1 MKYERKRRGS
11 EIERELEPPSP
22 RVRLLFLVVLSL
34 LSLLL
39 LLYTYIFTRESVI
52 KTRESTKPLITNKR
66 EREREKSGIKQ
77 HPAIMSSTTRPSPPP
92 PTPLPNG
99 GSNTAQQQQQQQQ
112 NQDPFSSET
121 FDPVDFINSIFPDAN
136 AISDGESLQKLEH
149 KLLSTTKQ
157 MDQDVRRSIRDRSIA
172 GQRVLN
178 DLELAEK
185 AAEQLKV
192 KMVELEA
199 DCQMAHERSREISR
213 DVGKLDACKKRL
225 QKAITSLRRL
235 SMFVSATSQLE
246 TMCHRRNYREAAH
259 LLEAVGQLSA
269 HFSKYADVPKIQR
282 LRTKYEEIANGLKAA
297 VFEDFATLWQPTILM
312 NDPNAFRTL
321 SDACLVV
328 DALEP
333 RVREDVVG
341 RLTSKELAEYAA
353 SFSSERNNVESIDRR
368 CNWIAKRVR
377 EKSTAWGVFPE
388 RWAVARLF
396 AASLCKMT
404 RAFVTEAL
412 DNKREMMRVGY
423 NSGNINSGSVDD
435 VNASSQQNS
444 DDAQLLLM
452 ALRTTLEFEAELDE
466 TFGNGAA
473 SSSAVTA
480 ANNDTHEEEST
491 SLDGETASA
500 VRERAE
506 RERKQRELNANNRGR
521 MMPMD
526 SAASAAMNITF
537 RGAISGAFEGH
548 LQSYVDLE
556 KRQML
561 DGIERGT
568 KNETWGSADYEAG
581 GEGASEN
588 ASSTPE
594 NMGPTNTKND
604 KILIS
609 SGDMFMNIKKVFKR
623 CANLARGQ
631 TLFDM
636 FLAFQAVLETY
647 AFKLDERAERA
658 ASAIANP
665 RTSEQVKMNEIK
677 ILVLIVNTAE
687 YCAETISPLSE
698 STRRALDP
706 SFREKIDGSSSEDAF
721 QSCIAK
727 TLNTLVRSV
736 TLKTGI
742 ATEVLRVNWGTIET
756 VGDHSKFVETCAT
769 TFLNASKIVRANA
782 SSDNHFRF
790 FCEKLAA
797 SVSRELRATLLRVK
811 KFSMV
816 GCQQALLDANAIKSQ
831 LLEIPVVLGGGG
843 GGSSS
848 SSNNANTNFARSFR
862 RTVEREFARID
873 AVLKCVLNPE
883 DSIAESLRAMDP
895 KATRSEFARICE
907 ARGMRKADISR
918 YLEQFDRLGTT
929 EGDDAFDESTGAP
942 AGAGPEE
949 RDARRRQRSN
959 SNLKN
964 LMQKMSADM
973 SGMFVKK

>member
-1 MKYERKRRGS
+1 
-11 EIERELEPPSP
+11 
-22 RVRLLFLVVLSL
+22 
-34 LSLLL
+34 
-39 LLYTYIFTRESVI
+39 
-52 KTRESTKPLITNKR
+52 
-66 EREREKSGIKQ
+66 
-77 HPAIMSSTTRPSPPP
+77 MSAQ
-92 PTPLPNG
+92 L
-99 GSNTAQQQQQQQQ
+99 QQQSQQGGQGGRDG
-112 NQDPFSSET
+112 DPFSSES
-121 FDPVDFINSIFPDAN
+121 FDPIDFINSIFPDLERSNSSIHEFNINTNNGGKSSTVTNTNGFALL
-136 AISDGESLQKLEH
+136 EQKL
-149 KLLSTTKQ
+149 SATSRQ
-157 MDQDVRRSIRDRSIA
+157 MDREVRKSIRDRSMCGERVA
-172 GQRVLN
+172 GDVA
-178 DLELAEK
+178 LAEK
-185 AAEQLKV
+185 AAEQLKM
-192 KMVELEA
+192 KLYQLSR
-199 DCQMAHERSREISR
+199 DCESAYERSRDISR
-213 DVGKLDACKKRL
+213 EVGKLDACKKRL

-259 LLEAVGQLSA
+259 LLEAVGQLSQ
-269 HFSKYADVPKIQR
+269 HFAEYGDVPKIQR
-282 LRTKYEEIANGLKAA
+282 LRAKYEEIANGLKTA

-353 SFSSERNNVESIDRR
+353 SFASERNNVESVDRR

-412 DNKREMMRVGY
+412 DNKKEMMRAEY
-423 NSGNINSGSVDD
+423 GNNNNIITSGSVDD
-435 VNASSQQNS
+435 VNALSQQNS
-444 DDAQLLLM
+444 ADAQVLLM
-452 ALRTTLEFEAELDE
+452 ALRRTLEFEAELDE
-466 TFGNGAA
+466 TFGNGEKR
-473 SSSAVTA
+473 SSSSSSTSSDATNAKSVSLQ
-480 ANNDTHEEEST
+480 EGET

-506 RERKQRELNANNRGR
+506 RERKQRDLNANNRGR

-568 KNETWGSADYEAG
+568 KTETWGSADYEAG
-581 GEGASEN
+581 GGGGDGAQAGTGASDSGAPSGSKNTSSSN
-588 ASSTPE
+588 A
-594 NMGPTNTKND
+594 GPTNTTNKSD

-636 FLAFQAVLETY
+636 FIAFQAVLETY
-647 AFKLDERAERA
+647 AFKLNERAERA
-658 ASAIANP
+658 ASAITNP
-665 RTSEQVKMNEIK
+665 RNSEQVKMNEIK
-677 ILVLIVNTAE
+677 VLVLIVNTAE
-687 YCAETISPLSE
+687 YCAETILPLAE

-736 TLKTGI
+736 TLKTGVS
-742 ATEVLRVNWGTIET
+742 TEVLRVNWGTIET

-769 TFLNASKIVRANA
+769 TFLNASKIVRTNA
-782 SSDNHFRF
+782 SSENHFRF

-831 LLEIPVVLGGGG
+831 LLEIPLVVSGGS

-848 SSNNANTNFARSFR
+848 ASSSNATNSARSFR
-862 RTVEREFARID
+862 RTVEREFSRID

-895 KATRSEFARICE
+895 KATRSEFTRICE
-907 ARGMRKADISR
+907 ARGMRKADIAR
-918 YLEQFDRLGTT
+918 FVEQFDRLGTT
-929 EGDDAFDESTGAP
+929 DGDDTFDEAISV
-942 AGAGPEE
+942 AGAAMAGNSGNDRE
-949 RDARRRQRSN
+949 RDLRQRSN

-973 SGMFVKK
+973 SGMFTVKK

>member
-1 MKYERKRRGS
+1 MS
-11 EIERELEPPSP
+11 SAQPHHH
-22 RVRLLFLVVLSL
+22 
-34 LSLLL
+34 
-39 LLYTYIFTRESVI
+39 
-52 KTRESTKPLITNKR
+52 R
-66 EREREKSGIKQ
+66 ER
-77 HPAIMSSTTRPSPPP
+77 
-92 PTPLPNG
+92 G
-99 GSNTAQQQQQQQQ
+99 GRDGGG
-112 NQDPFSSET
+112 DPFSSES
-121 FDPVDFINSIFPDAN
+121 FDPIDFINAIFPSSSCESSSSGASLSARDAFNDAN
-136 AISDGESLQKLEH
+136 MHDTNTENTGGGKSSSNRTNTNDAFALLEQKLRRA
-149 KLLSTTKQ
+149 SRQ
-157 MDQDVRRSIRDRSIA
+157 MDKDVRKSIRDRSIA
-172 GQRVLN
+172 GERVAS
-178 DLELAEK
+178 DVALAEC
-185 AAEQLKV
+185 AAEQLRV
-192 KMVELEA
+192 KMVQLSL
-199 DCQMAHERSREISR
+199 DCERAYERSRDISR

-259 LLEAVGQLSA
+259 LLEAVGQLSQ
-269 HFSKYADVPKIQR
+269 HFAEYGDVPKIQR
-282 LRTKYEEIANGLKAA
+282 LRAKYEEIASGLKTA

-353 SFSSERNNVESIDRR
+353 SFASERNNVESVDRR

-412 DNKREMMRVGY
+412 DNKKEMMRAEYG
-423 NSGNINSGSVDD
+423 NNNINTINGSVDD
-435 VNASSQQNS
+435 VNALSQQNS
-444 DDAQLLLM
+444 DDAQVLLM
-452 ALRTTLEFEAELDE
+452 ALRRTLEFEAELDE
-466 TFGNGAA
+466 TFGNGEKR
-473 SSSAVTA
+473 SSSSSSTSSDATNAKGVSLQ
-480 ANNDTHEEEST
+480 EGET

-506 RERKQRELNANNRGR
+506 RERKQRDLNANNRGR

-568 KNETWGSADYEAG
+568 KTETWGSADYEAG
-581 GEGASEN
+581 GGGGDGAQAGTGASDSGAPSGSKSTSSSN
-588 ASSTPE
+588 A
-594 NMGPTNTKND
+594 GPTSTTNKSD

-636 FLAFQAVLETY
+636 FIAFQAVLETY
-647 AFKLDERAERA
+647 AFKLNERAERA

-665 RTSEQVKMNEIK
+665 RNSEQVKMNEIK
-677 ILVLIVNTAE
+677 VLVLIVNTAE
-687 YCAETISPLSE
+687 YCAETILPLAE

-736 TLKTGI
+736 TLKTGVS
-742 ATEVLRVNWGTIET
+742 TEVLRVNWGTIET

-782 SSDNHFRF
+782 SSENHFRF

-831 LLEIPVVLGGGG
+831 LLEIPLVVSGGG

-848 SSNNANTNFARSFR
+848 ASSSTNATNYARSFR
-862 RTVEREFARID
+862 RTVEREFSRID

-895 KATRSEFARICE
+895 KATRSEFTRICE
-907 ARGMRKADISR
+907 ARGMRKADIAR
-918 YLEQFDRLGTT
+918 FVEQFDRLGTT
-929 EGDDAFDESTGAP
+929 DGDDTFDEVSV
-942 AGAGPEE
+942 AGAAMAGNSGNDRE
-949 RDARRRQRSN
+949 RDLRQRSN

-973 SGMFVKK
+973 SGMFTVKK

>member
-1 MKYERKRRGS
+1 MSFAQSHQQQERG
-11 EIERELEPPSP
+11 
-22 RVRLLFLVVLSL
+22 
-34 LSLLL
+34 
-39 LLYTYIFTRESVI
+39 
-52 KTRESTKPLITNKR
+52 
-66 EREREKSGIKQ
+66 GQ
-77 HPAIMSSTTRPSPPP
+77 GGQ
-92 PTPLPNG
+92 NG
-99 GSNTAQQQQQQQQ
+99 G
-112 NQDPFSSET
+112 DPFSSES
-121 FDPVDFINSIFPDAN
+121 FDPIDFINSIFPSSSCESSSGASLSAHDAFN
-136 AISDGESLQKLEH
+136 ANIHDTNTDTGGGKSSSNLTNTNAFALLEQKLRRA
-149 KLLSTTKQ
+149 SRQ
-157 MDQDVRRSIRDRSIA
+157 MDKDVRKSIRDRSIA
-172 GQRVLN
+172 GERVAS
-178 DLELAEK
+178 DVALAEN
-185 AAEQLKV
+185 AAEQLNV
-192 KMVELEA
+192 KMLQLSL
-199 DCQMAHERSREISR
+199 DCERAYERSRDISR

-259 LLEAVGQLSA
+259 LLEAVGQLSQ
-269 HFSKYADVPKIQR
+269 HFAEYGDVPKIQR
-282 LRTKYEEIANGLKAA
+282 LRAKYEEIANGLKTA

-353 SFSSERNNVESIDRR
+353 SFASERNNVESVDRR

-377 EKSTAWGVFPE
+377 EKSTAWEVFPE

-412 DNKREMMRVGY
+412 DNKKEMMRAEY
-423 NSGNINSGSVDD
+423 GNNNNNTINGSVDD
-435 VNASSQQNS
+435 VNALSQQNS
-444 DDAQLLLM
+444 DDAQVLLM
-452 ALRTTLEFEAELDE
+452 ALRRTLEFEAELDE
-466 TFGNGAA
+466 TFGNGEKR
-473 SSSAVTA
+473 SSSSS
-480 ANNDTHEEEST
+480 ST
-491 SLDGETASA
+491 SSDATNAKGETASA

-506 RERKQRELNANNRGR
+506 RERKQRDLNANNRGR

-568 KNETWGSADYEAG
+568 KTETWGSADYEAG
-581 GEGASEN
+581 GGGGDGAQAGTGASDSG
-588 ASSTPE
+588 APSGSKSTSSS
-594 NMGPTNTKND
+594 NVGPTSTTNKSD

-636 FLAFQAVLETY
+636 FIAFQAVLETY
-647 AFKLDERAERA
+647 AFKLNERAERA

-665 RTSEQVKMNEIK
+665 RNSEQFKMNEIK
-677 ILVLIVNTAE
+677 VLVLIVNTAE
-687 YCAETISPLSE
+687 YCAETILPLAE

-736 TLKTGI
+736 TLKTGVS
-742 ATEVLRVNWGTIET
+742 TEVLRVNWGTIET

-782 SSDNHFRF
+782 SAENHFRF

-831 LLEIPVVLGGGG
+831 LLEIPLVVSGGGG

-848 SSNNANTNFARSFR
+848 ASSSANATNYARSFR
-862 RTVEREFARID
+862 RTVEREFSRID

-895 KATRSEFARICE
+895 KATRSEFTRICE
-907 ARGMRKADISR
+907 ARGMRKADIAR
-918 YLEQFDRLGTT
+918 FVEQFDRLGTT
-929 EGDDAFDESTGAP
+929 DGDDTFDEVSV
-942 AGAGPEE
+942 AGAAMAGNSGNDRE
-949 RDARRRQRSN
+949 RDLRQRSN

-973 SGMFVKK
+973 SGMFTVKK

>member
-1 MKYERKRRGS
+1 M
-11 EIERELEPPSP
+11 REQQRAS
-22 RVRLLFLVVLSL
+22 LSAHDA
-34 LSLLL
+34 
-39 LLYTYIFTRESVI
+39 F
-52 KTRESTKPLITNKR
+52 N
-66 EREREKSGIKQ
+66 
-77 HPAIMSSTTRPSPPP
+77 
-92 PTPLPNG
+92 
-99 GSNTAQQQQQQQQ
+99 
-112 NQDPFSSET
+112 
-121 FDPVDFINSIFPDAN
+121 DAN
-136 AISDGESLQKLEH
+136 MHDTNTEHRWGKIIIESYEHEDDAFALLEQKLRRA
-149 KLLSTTKQ
+149 SRQ
-157 MDQDVRRSIRDRSIA
+157 MDKDVRKSIRDRSIA
-172 GQRVLN
+172 GERVAS
-178 DLELAEK
+178 DVALAEC
-185 AAEQLKV
+185 AAEQLRV
-192 KMVELEA
+192 KMVQLSL
-199 DCQMAHERSREISR
+199 DCERAHERSRDISR

-259 LLEAVGQLSA
+259 LLEAVGQLSQ
-269 HFSKYADVPKIQR
+269 HFAEYGDVPKIQR
-282 LRTKYEEIANGLKAA
+282 LRAKYEEIASGLKTA

-353 SFSSERNNVESIDRR
+353 SFASERNNVESVDRR

-412 DNKREMMRVGY
+412 DNKKEMMRAEYG
-423 NSGNINSGSVDD
+423 NNNINTINGSVDD
-435 VNASSQQNS
+435 VNALSQQNS
-444 DDAQLLLM
+444 DDAQVLLM
-452 ALRTTLEFEAELDE
+452 ALRRTLEFEAELDE
-466 TFGNGAA
+466 TFGNGEKR
-473 SSSAVTA
+473 SSSSSSTSSDATNAKGVSLQ
-480 ANNDTHEEEST
+480 EGET

-506 RERKQRELNANNRGR
+506 RERKQRDLNANNRGR

-568 KNETWGSADYEAG
+568 KTETWGSADYEAG
-581 GEGASEN
+581 GGGGDGAQAGTGASDSGAPSGSKSTSSSN
-588 ASSTPE
+588 A
-594 NMGPTNTKND
+594 GPTSTTNKSD

-636 FLAFQAVLETY
+636 FIAFQAVLETY
-647 AFKLDERAERA
+647 AFKLNERAERA

-665 RTSEQVKMNEIK
+665 RNSEQVKMNEIK
-677 ILVLIVNTAE
+677 VLVLIVNTAE
-687 YCAETISPLSE
+687 YCAETILPLAE

-736 TLKTGI
+736 TLKTGVS
-742 ATEVLRVNWGTIET
+742 TEVLRVNWGTIET

-782 SSDNHFRF
+782 SSENHFRF

-831 LLEIPVVLGGGG
+831 LLEIPLVVSGGG

-848 SSNNANTNFARSFR
+848 ASSSTNATNYARSFR
-862 RTVEREFARID
+862 RTVEREFSRID

-895 KATRSEFARICE
+895 KATRSEFTRICE
-907 ARGMRKADISR
+907 ARGMRKADIAR
-918 YLEQFDRLGTT
+918 FVEQFDRLGTT
-929 EGDDAFDESTGAP
+929 DGDDTFDEVSV
-942 AGAGPEE
+942 AGAAMAGNSGNDRE
-949 RDARRRQRSN
+949 RDLRQRSN

-973 SGMFVKK
+973 SGMFTVKK

>member
-1 MKYERKRRGS
+1 
-11 EIERELEPPSP
+11 
-22 RVRLLFLVVLSL
+22 
-34 LSLLL
+34 
-39 LLYTYIFTRESVI
+39 
-52 KTRESTKPLITNKR
+52 
-66 EREREKSGIKQ
+66 
-77 HPAIMSSTTRPSPPP
+77 
-92 PTPLPNG
+92 
-99 GSNTAQQQQQQQQ
+99 
-112 NQDPFSSET
+112 
-121 FDPVDFINSIFPDAN
+121 
-136 AISDGESLQKLEH
+136 
-149 KLLSTTKQ
+149 
-157 MDQDVRRSIRDRSIA
+157 MDKDVRKSIRDRSIA
-172 GQRVLN
+172 GERVAN
-178 DLELAEK
+178 DVALAEN
-185 AAEQLKV
+185 AAEQLHM
-192 KMVELEA
+192 KMLQLSL
-199 DCQMAHERSREISR
+199 DCERAYERSRDISR

-259 LLEAVGQLSA
+259 LLEAVGQLSQ
-269 HFSKYADVPKIQR
+269 HFAEYGDVPKIQR
-282 LRTKYEEIANGLKAA
+282 LRAKYEEIATGLKTA

-353 SFSSERNNVESIDRR
+353 SFASERNNVESVDRR

-412 DNKREMMRVGY
+412 DNKKEMMRAEYG
-423 NSGNINSGSVDD
+423 NNNINTINGSVDD
-435 VNASSQQNS
+435 VNALSQQNS
-444 DDAQLLLM
+444 DDAQVLLM
-452 ALRTTLEFEAELDE
+452 ALRRTLEFEAELDE
-466 TFGNGAA
+466 TFGNGEKR
-473 SSSAVTA
+473 SSSSSSTSSDATNAKGVSLQ
-480 ANNDTHEEEST
+480 EGET

-506 RERKQRELNANNRGR
+506 RERKQRDLNANNRGR

-568 KNETWGSADYEAG
+568 KTETWGSADYEAG
-581 GEGASEN
+581 GGGGDGAQAGTGASDSGAPSGSKSTSSSN
-588 ASSTPE
+588 A
-594 NMGPTNTKND
+594 GPTSTTNKSD

-636 FLAFQAVLETY
+636 FIAFQAVLETY
-647 AFKLDERAERA
+647 AFKLNERAERA

-665 RTSEQVKMNEIK
+665 RNSEQVKMNEIK
-677 ILVLIVNTAE
+677 VLVLIVNTAE
-687 YCAETISPLSE
+687 YCAETILPLAE

-736 TLKTGI
+736 TLKTGVS
-742 ATEVLRVNWGTIET
+742 TEVLRVNWGTIET

-782 SSDNHFRF
+782 SSENHFRF

-831 LLEIPVVLGGGG
+831 LLEIPLVVSGGG

-848 SSNNANTNFARSFR
+848 ASSSTNATNYARSFR
-862 RTVEREFARID
+862 RTVEREFSRID

-895 KATRSEFARICE
+895 KATRSEFTRICE
-907 ARGMRKADISR
+907 ARGMRKADIAR
-918 YLEQFDRLGTT
+918 FVEQFDRLGTT
-929 EGDDAFDESTGAP
+929 DGDDTFDEVSV
-942 AGAGPEE
+942 AGAAMAGNSGNDRE
-949 RDARRRQRSN
+949 RDLRQRSN

-973 SGMFVKK
+973 SGMFTVKK

>member
-1 MKYERKRRGS
+1 MS
-11 EIERELEPPSP
+11 AQSHQQ
-22 RVRLLFLVVLSL
+22 
-34 LSLLL
+34 
-39 LLYTYIFTRESVI
+39 
-52 KTRESTKPLITNKR
+52 R
-66 EREREKSGIKQ
+66 ERGGQ
-77 HPAIMSSTTRPSPPP
+77 GGQ
-92 PTPLPNG
+92 NG
-99 GSNTAQQQQQQQQ
+99 G
-112 NQDPFSSET
+112 DPFSSES
-121 FDPVDFINSIFPDAN
+121 FDPIDFINSIFPSHESSTSSSVHEFSAN
-136 AISDGESLQKLEH
+136 INDNHINNTGGKSSNRTNTNGFALLEQKLRH
-149 KLLSTTKQ
+149 TSKQ
-157 MDQDVRRSIRDRSIA
+157 MDRDVRKSIRDRSIA
-172 GQRVLN
+172 GERVAN
-178 DLELAEK
+178 DVAVAEN
-185 AAEQLKV
+185 AAEQLNM
-192 KMVELEA
+192 KMVQLSL
-199 DCQMAHERSREISR
+199 DCEHAYERSRDISR

-259 LLEAVGQLSA
+259 LLEAVGQLSQ
-269 HFSKYADVPKIQR
+269 HFAEYGDVPKIQR
-282 LRTKYEEIANGLKAA
+282 LRAKYEEIASGLKTA

-353 SFSSERNNVESIDRR
+353 SFASERNNVESVDRR

-412 DNKREMMRVGY
+412 DNKKEMMRAEYG
-423 NSGNINSGSVDD
+423 NNNINTINGSVDD
-435 VNASSQQNS
+435 VNALSQQNS
-444 DDAQLLLM
+444 DDAQVLLM
-452 ALRTTLEFEAELDE
+452 ALRRTLEFEAELDE
-466 TFGNGAA
+466 TFGNGEKR
-473 SSSAVTA
+473 SSSSSSTSSDATNAKGVSLQ
-480 ANNDTHEEEST
+480 EGET

-506 RERKQRELNANNRGR
+506 RERKQRDLNANNRGR

-568 KNETWGSADYEAG
+568 KTETWGSADYEAG
-581 GEGASEN
+581 GGGGDGAQAGTGASDSGAPSGSKSTSSSN
-588 ASSTPE
+588 A
-594 NMGPTNTKND
+594 GPTSTTNKSD

-636 FLAFQAVLETY
+636 FIAFQAVLETY
-647 AFKLDERAERA
+647 AFKLNERAERA

-665 RTSEQVKMNEIK
+665 RNSEQVKMNEIK
-677 ILVLIVNTAE
+677 VLVLIVNTAE
-687 YCAETISPLSE
+687 YCAETILPLAE

-736 TLKTGI
+736 TLKTGVS
-742 ATEVLRVNWGTIET
+742 TEVLRVNWGTIET

-782 SSDNHFRF
+782 SSENHFRF

-831 LLEIPVVLGGGG
+831 LLEIPLVVSGGG

-848 SSNNANTNFARSFR
+848 ASSSTNATNYARSFR
-862 RTVEREFARID
+862 RTVEREFSRID

-895 KATRSEFARICE
+895 KATRSEFTRICE
-907 ARGMRKADISR
+907 ARGMRKADIAR
-918 YLEQFDRLGTT
+918 FVEQFDRLGTT
-929 EGDDAFDESTGAP
+929 DGDDTFDEVSV
-942 AGAGPEE
+942 AGAAMAGNSGNDRE
-949 RDARRRQRSN
+949 RDLRQRSN

-973 SGMFVKK
+973 SGMFTVKK

>member
-1 MKYERKRRGS
+1 MS
-11 EIERELEPPSP
+11 AQSHQQ
-22 RVRLLFLVVLSL
+22 
-34 LSLLL
+34 
-39 LLYTYIFTRESVI
+39 
-52 KTRESTKPLITNKR
+52 R
-66 EREREKSGIKQ
+66 ERGGQ
-77 HPAIMSSTTRPSPPP
+77 GGQ
-92 PTPLPNG
+92 NG
-99 GSNTAQQQQQQQQ
+99 G
-112 NQDPFSSET
+112 DPFSSES
-121 FDPVDFINSIFPDAN
+121 FDPIDFINSIFPSHESSTSSSVHEFSAN
-136 AISDGESLQKLEH
+136 INDNHINNTGGKSSNRTNTNGFALLEQKLRH
-149 KLLSTTKQ
+149 TSKQ
-157 MDQDVRRSIRDRSIA
+157 MDRDVRKSIRDRSIA
-172 GQRVLN
+172 GERVAN
-178 DLELAEK
+178 DVALAEN
-185 AAEQLKV
+185 AAEQLNM
-192 KMVELEA
+192 KMVQLSL
-199 DCQMAHERSREISR
+199 DCEHAYERSRDISR

-259 LLEAVGQLSA
+259 LLEAVGQLSQ
-269 HFSKYADVPKIQR
+269 HFAEYGDVPKIQR
-282 LRTKYEEIANGLKAA
+282 LRAKYEEIATGLKTA

-353 SFSSERNNVESIDRR
+353 SFASERNNVESVDRR

-412 DNKREMMRVGY
+412 DNKKEMMRAEYG
-423 NSGNINSGSVDD
+423 NNNINTINGSVDD
-435 VNASSQQNS
+435 VNALSQQNS
-444 DDAQLLLM
+444 DDAQVLLM
-452 ALRTTLEFEAELDE
+452 ALRRTLEFEAELDE
-466 TFGNGAA
+466 TFGNGEKR
-473 SSSAVTA
+473 SSSSSSTSSDATNAKGVSLQ
-480 ANNDTHEEEST
+480 EGET

-506 RERKQRELNANNRGR
+506 RERKQRDLNANNRGR

-568 KNETWGSADYEAG
+568 KTETWGSADYEAG
-581 GEGASEN
+581 GGGGDGAQAGTGASDSGAPSGSKSTSSSN
-588 ASSTPE
+588 A
-594 NMGPTNTKND
+594 GPTSTTNKSD

-636 FLAFQAVLETY
+636 FIAFQAVLETY
-647 AFKLDERAERA
+647 AFKLNERAERA

-665 RTSEQVKMNEIK
+665 RNSEQVKMNEIK
-677 ILVLIVNTAE
+677 VLVLIVNTAE
-687 YCAETISPLSE
+687 YCAETILPLAE

-736 TLKTGI
+736 TLKTGVS
-742 ATEVLRVNWGTIET
+742 TEVLRVNWGTIET

-782 SSDNHFRF
+782 SSENHFRF

-831 LLEIPVVLGGGG
+831 LLEIPLVVSGGG

-848 SSNNANTNFARSFR
+848 ASSSTNATNYALSFR
-862 RTVEREFARID
+862 RTVEREFSRID

-895 KATRSEFARICE
+895 KATRSEFTRICE
-907 ARGMRKADISR
+907 ARGMRKADIAR
-918 YLEQFDRLGTT
+918 FVEQFDRLGTT
-929 EGDDAFDESTGAP
+929 DGDDTFDEVSV
-942 AGAGPEE
+942 AGAAMAGNSGNDRE
-949 RDARRRQRSN
+949 RDLRQRSN

-973 SGMFVKK
+973 SGMFTVKK

>member
-1 MKYERKRRGS
+1 
-11 EIERELEPPSP
+11 
-22 RVRLLFLVVLSL
+22 
-34 LSLLL
+34 
-39 LLYTYIFTRESVI
+39 
-52 KTRESTKPLITNKR
+52 
-66 EREREKSGIKQ
+66 
-77 HPAIMSSTTRPSPPP
+77 
-92 PTPLPNG
+92 
-99 GSNTAQQQQQQQQ
+99 
-112 NQDPFSSET
+112 
-121 FDPVDFINSIFPDAN
+121 
-136 AISDGESLQKLEH
+136 
-149 KLLSTTKQ
+149 
-157 MDQDVRRSIRDRSIA
+157 MDKDVRKSIRDRSIA
-172 GQRVLN
+172 GERVAS
-178 DLELAEK
+178 DVALAEN
-185 AAEQLKV
+185 AAEQLHV
-192 KMVELEA
+192 KMVQLSL
-199 DCQMAHERSREISR
+199 DCERAYERSRDISR

-259 LLEAVGQLSA
+259 LLEAVGQLSQ
-269 HFSKYADVPKIQR
+269 HFAEYGDVPKIQR
-282 LRTKYEEIANGLKAA
+282 LRAKYEEIASGLKTA

-353 SFSSERNNVESIDRR
+353 SFASERNNVESVDRR

-412 DNKREMMRVGY
+412 DNKKEMMRAEYG
-423 NSGNINSGSVDD
+423 NNNINTINGSVDD
-435 VNASSQQNS
+435 VNALSQQNS
-444 DDAQLLLM
+444 DDAQVLLM
-452 ALRTTLEFEAELDE
+452 ALRRTLEFEAELDE
-466 TFGNGAA
+466 TFGNGEKR
-473 SSSAVTA
+473 SSSSSSTSSDATNAKGVSLQ
-480 ANNDTHEEEST
+480 EGET

-506 RERKQRELNANNRGR
+506 RERKQRDLNANNRGR

-568 KNETWGSADYEAG
+568 KTETWGSADYEAG
-581 GEGASEN
+581 GGGGDGAQAGTGASDSGAPSGSKSTSSSN
-588 ASSTPE
+588 A
-594 NMGPTNTKND
+594 GPTSTTNKSD

-636 FLAFQAVLETY
+636 FIAFQAVLETY
-647 AFKLDERAERA
+647 AFKLNERAERA

-665 RTSEQVKMNEIK
+665 RNSEQVKMNEIK
-677 ILVLIVNTAE
+677 VLVLIVNTAE
-687 YCAETISPLSE
+687 YCAETILPLAE

-736 TLKTGI
+736 TLKTGVS
-742 ATEVLRVNWGTIET
+742 TEVLRVNWGTIET

-782 SSDNHFRF
+782 SSENHFRF

-831 LLEIPVVLGGGG
+831 LLEIPLVVSGGG

-848 SSNNANTNFARSFR
+848 ASSSTNATNYARSFR
-862 RTVEREFARID
+862 RTVEREFSRID

-895 KATRSEFARICE
+895 KATRSEFTRICE
-907 ARGMRKADISR
+907 ARGMRKADIAR
-918 YLEQFDRLGTT
+918 FVEQFDRLGTT
-929 EGDDAFDESTGAP
+929 DGDDTFDEVSV
-942 AGAGPEE
+942 AGAAMAGNSGNDRE
-949 RDARRRQRSN
+949 RDLRQRSN

-973 SGMFVKK
+973 SGMFTVKK

>member
-1 MKYERKRRGS
+1 MS
-11 EIERELEPPSP
+11 AQSHQQ
-22 RVRLLFLVVLSL
+22 
-34 LSLLL
+34 
-39 LLYTYIFTRESVI
+39 
-52 KTRESTKPLITNKR
+52 R
-66 EREREKSGIKQ
+66 ERGGQ
-77 HPAIMSSTTRPSPPP
+77 GGQ
-92 PTPLPNG
+92 NG
-99 GSNTAQQQQQQQQ
+99 G
-112 NQDPFSSET
+112 DPFSSES
-121 FDPVDFINSIFPDAN
+121 FDPIDFINSIFPSHESSTSSSVHEFSANINDNHINNTGGKSSNRTNTNDAF
-136 AISDGESLQKLEH
+136 ALLEQKLRRA
-149 KLLSTTKQ
+149 SRQ
-157 MDQDVRRSIRDRSIA
+157 MDKDVRKSIRDRSIA
-172 GQRVLN
+172 GERVAS
-178 DLELAEK
+178 DVALAEC
-185 AAEQLKV
+185 AAEQLRV
-192 KMVELEA
+192 KMLQLSL
-199 DCQMAHERSREISR
+199 DCERAYERSRDISR

-259 LLEAVGQLSA
+259 LLEAVGQLSQ
-269 HFSKYADVPKIQR
+269 HFAEYGDVPKIQR
-282 LRTKYEEIANGLKAA
+282 LRAKYEEIASGLKTA

-353 SFSSERNNVESIDRR
+353 SFASERNNVESVDRR

-412 DNKREMMRVGY
+412 DNKKEMMRAEYG
-423 NSGNINSGSVDD
+423 NNNINTINGSVDD
-435 VNASSQQNS
+435 VNALSQQNS
-444 DDAQLLLM
+444 DDAQVLLM
-452 ALRTTLEFEAELDE
+452 ALRRTLEFEAELDE
-466 TFGNGAA
+466 TFGNGEKRST
-473 SSSAVTA
+473 SSSSTSSDATNAKGVSLQ
-480 ANNDTHEEEST
+480 EGET

-506 RERKQRELNANNRGR
+506 RERKQRDLNANNRGR

-568 KNETWGSADYEAG
+568 KTETWGSADYEAG
-581 GEGASEN
+581 GGGGDGAQAGTGASDSGAPSGSKSTSSSN
-588 ASSTPE
+588 A
-594 NMGPTNTKND
+594 GPTSTTNKSD

-636 FLAFQAVLETY
+636 FIAFQAVLETY
-647 AFKLDERAERA
+647 AFKLNERAERA

-665 RTSEQVKMNEIK
+665 RNSEQVKMNEIK
-677 ILVLIVNTAE
+677 VLVLIVNTAE
-687 YCAETISPLSE
+687 YCAETILPLAE

-736 TLKTGI
+736 TLKTGVSI
-742 ATEVLRVNWGTIET
+742 EVLRVNWGTIET

-782 SSDNHFRF
+782 SSENHFRF

-831 LLEIPVVLGGGG
+831 LLEIPLVVSGGG

-848 SSNNANTNFARSFR
+848 ASSSTNATNYARSFR
-862 RTVEREFARID
+862 RTVEREFSRID

-895 KATRSEFARICE
+895 KATRSEFTRICE
-907 ARGMRKADISR
+907 ARGMRKADIAR
-918 YLEQFDRLGTT
+918 FVEQFDRLGTT
-929 EGDDAFDESTGAP
+929 DGDDTFDEVSV
-942 AGAGPEE
+942 AGAAMAGNSGNDRE
-949 RDARRRQRSN
+949 RDLRQRSN

-973 SGMFVKK
+973 SGMFTVKK

>member
-1 MKYERKRRGS
+1 M
-11 EIERELEPPSP
+11 
-22 RVRLLFLVVLSL
+22 
-34 LSLLL
+34 
-39 LLYTYIFTRESVI
+39 
-52 KTRESTKPLITNKR
+52 
-66 EREREKSGIKQ
+66 
-77 HPAIMSSTTRPSPPP
+77 A
-92 PTPLPNG
+92 
-99 GSNTAQQQQQQQQ
+99 
-112 NQDPFSSET
+112 
-121 FDPVDFINSIFPDAN
+121 
-136 AISDGESLQKLEH
+136 SD
-149 KLLSTTKQ
+149 
-157 MDQDVRRSIRDRSIA
+157 VA
-172 GQRVLN
+172 
-178 DLELAEK
+178 LAEC
-185 AAEQLKV
+185 AAEQLRV
-192 KMVELEA
+192 KMLQLSL
-199 DCQMAHERSREISR
+199 DCERAYERSRDISR

-259 LLEAVGQLSA
+259 LLEAVGQLSQ
-269 HFSKYADVPKIQR
+269 HFAEYGDVPKIQR
-282 LRTKYEEIANGLKAA
+282 LRAKYEEIASGLKTA

-353 SFSSERNNVESIDRR
+353 SFASERNNVESVDRR

-412 DNKREMMRVGY
+412 DNKKEMMRAEYG
-423 NSGNINSGSVDD
+423 NNNINTINGSVDD
-435 VNASSQQNS
+435 VNALSQQNS
-444 DDAQLLLM
+444 DDAQVLLM
-452 ALRTTLEFEAELDE
+452 ALRRTLEFEAELDE
-466 TFGNGAA
+466 TFGNGEKR
-473 SSSAVTA
+473 SSSSSSTSSDATNAKGVSLQ
-480 ANNDTHEEEST
+480 EGET

-506 RERKQRELNANNRGR
+506 RERKQRDLNANNRGR

-568 KNETWGSADYEAG
+568 KTETWGSADYEAG
-581 GEGASEN
+581 GGGGDGAQAGTGASDSGAPSGSKSTSSSN
-588 ASSTPE
+588 A
-594 NMGPTNTKND
+594 GPTSTTNKSD

-636 FLAFQAVLETY
+636 FIAFQAVLETY
-647 AFKLDERAERA
+647 AFKLNERAERA

-665 RTSEQVKMNEIK
+665 RNSEQVKMNEIK
-677 ILVLIVNTAE
+677 VLVLIVNTAE
-687 YCAETISPLSE
+687 YCAETILPLAE

-736 TLKTGI
+736 TLKTGVSI
-742 ATEVLRVNWGTIET
+742 EVLRVNWGTIET

-782 SSDNHFRF
+782 SSENHFRF

-831 LLEIPVVLGGGG
+831 LLEIPLVVSGGG

-848 SSNNANTNFARSFR
+848 ASSSTNATNYARSFR
-862 RTVEREFARID
+862 RTVEREFSRID

-895 KATRSEFARICE
+895 KATRSEFTRICE
-907 ARGMRKADISR
+907 ARGMRKADIAR
-918 YLEQFDRLGTT
+918 FVEQFDRLGTT
-929 EGDDAFDESTGAP
+929 DGDDTFDEVSV
-942 AGAGPEE
+942 AGAAMAGNSGNDRE
-949 RDARRRQRSN
+949 RDLRQRSN

-973 SGMFVKK
+973 SGMFTVKK

>member
-1 MKYERKRRGS
+1 MS
-11 EIERELEPPSP
+11 AQSHQQ
-22 RVRLLFLVVLSL
+22 
-34 LSLLL
+34 
-39 LLYTYIFTRESVI
+39 
-52 KTRESTKPLITNKR
+52 R
-66 EREREKSGIKQ
+66 ERGGQ
-77 HPAIMSSTTRPSPPP
+77 GGQ
-92 PTPLPNG
+92 NG
-99 GSNTAQQQQQQQQ
+99 G
-112 NQDPFSSET
+112 DPFSSES
-121 FDPVDFINSIFPDAN
+121 FDPIDFINSIFPSHESSTSSSVHELSAN
-136 AISDGESLQKLEH
+136 INDNHINNTGGKSSNLTNTNGFALLEQKLRH
-149 KLLSTTKQ
+149 TSKQ
-157 MDQDVRRSIRDRSIA
+157 MDRDVRKSIRDRSIA
-172 GQRVLN
+172 GERVAN
-178 DLELAEK
+178 DVALAEN
-185 AAEQLKV
+185 AAEQLNM
-192 KMVELEA
+192 KMLQLSL
-199 DCQMAHERSREISR
+199 DCERAHERSRDISR

-259 LLEAVGQLSA
+259 LLEAVGQLSQ
-269 HFSKYADVPKIQR
+269 HFAEYGDVPKIQR
-282 LRTKYEEIANGLKAA
+282 LRAKYEEIATGLKTA

-353 SFSSERNNVESIDRR
+353 SFASERNNVESVDRR

-412 DNKREMMRVGY
+412 DNKKEMMRAEYG
-423 NSGNINSGSVDD
+423 NNNINTINGSVDD
-435 VNASSQQNS
+435 VNALSQQNS
-444 DDAQLLLM
+444 DDAQVLLM
-452 ALRTTLEFEAELDE
+452 ALRRTLEFEAELDE
-466 TFGNGAA
+466 TFGNGEKR
-473 SSSAVTA
+473 SSSSSSTSSDATNAKGVSLQ
-480 ANNDTHEEEST
+480 EGET

-506 RERKQRELNANNRGR
+506 RERKQRDLNANNRGR

-568 KNETWGSADYEAG
+568 KTETWGSADYEAG
-581 GEGASEN
+581 GGGGDGAQAGTGASDSGAPSGSKSTSSSN
-588 ASSTPE
+588 A
-594 NMGPTNTKND
+594 GPTSTTNKSD

-636 FLAFQAVLETY
+636 FIAFQAVLETY
-647 AFKLDERAERA
+647 AFKLNERAERA

-665 RTSEQVKMNEIK
+665 RNSEQVKMNEIK
-677 ILVLIVNTAE
+677 VLVLIVNTAE
-687 YCAETISPLSE
+687 YCAETILPLAE

-736 TLKTGI
+736 TLKTGVS
-742 ATEVLRVNWGTIET
+742 TEVLRVNWGTIET

-782 SSDNHFRF
+782 SSENHFRF

-831 LLEIPVVLGGGG
+831 LLEIPLVVSGGG

-848 SSNNANTNFARSFR
+848 ASSSTNATNYARSFR
-862 RTVEREFARID
+862 RTVEREFSRID

-895 KATRSEFARICE
+895 KATRSEFTRICE
-907 ARGMRKADISR
+907 ARGMRKADIAR
-918 YLEQFDRLGTT
+918 FVEQFDRLGTT
-929 EGDDAFDESTGAP
+929 DGDDTFDEVSV
-942 AGAGPEE
+942 AGAAMAGNSGNDRE
-949 RDARRRQRSN
+949 RDLRQRSN

-973 SGMFVKK
+973 SGMFTVKK

>member
-1 MKYERKRRGS
+1 MS
-11 EIERELEPPSP
+11 AQSHQQ
-22 RVRLLFLVVLSL
+22 
-34 LSLLL
+34 
-39 LLYTYIFTRESVI
+39 
-52 KTRESTKPLITNKR
+52 R
-66 EREREKSGIKQ
+66 ERGGQ
-77 HPAIMSSTTRPSPPP
+77 GGQ
-92 PTPLPNG
+92 NG
-99 GSNTAQQQQQQQQ
+99 G
-112 NQDPFSSET
+112 DPFSSES
-121 FDPVDFINSIFPDAN
+121 FDPIDFINSIFPSHESSTSSSVHEFSAN
-136 AISDGESLQKLEH
+136 INDNHINNTGGKSSNRTNTNGFALLEQKLRH
-149 KLLSTTKQ
+149 TSKQ
-157 MDQDVRRSIRDRSIA
+157 MDRDVRKSIRDRSIA
-172 GQRVLN
+172 GERVAN
-178 DLELAEK
+178 DVAVAEN
-185 AAEQLKV
+185 AAEQLNM
-192 KMVELEA
+192 KMVQLSL
-199 DCQMAHERSREISR
+199 DCEHAYERSRDISR

-259 LLEAVGQLSA
+259 LLEAVGQLSQ
-269 HFSKYADVPKIQR
+269 HFAEYGDVPKIQR
-282 LRTKYEEIANGLKAA
+282 LRAKYEEIATGLKTA

-353 SFSSERNNVESIDRR
+353 SFASERNNVESVDRR

-412 DNKREMMRVGY
+412 DNKKEMMRAEYGK
-423 NSGNINSGSVDD
+423 NNNNTINGSVDD
-435 VNASSQQNS
+435 VNALSQQNS
-444 DDAQLLLM
+444 DDAQVLLM
-452 ALRTTLEFEAELDE
+452 ALRRTLEFEAELDE
-466 TFGNGAA
+466 TFGNGEKR
-473 SSSAVTA
+473 SSSSSSTSSDATNAKGVSLQ
-480 ANNDTHEEEST
+480 EGET

-506 RERKQRELNANNRGR
+506 RERKQRDLNANNRGR

-568 KNETWGSADYEAG
+568 KTETWGSADYEAG
-581 GEGASEN
+581 GGGGDGAQAGTGASDSGAPSGSKSTSSSN
-588 ASSTPE
+588 A
-594 NMGPTNTKND
+594 GPTSTTNKSD

-636 FLAFQAVLETY
+636 FIAFQAVLETY
-647 AFKLDERAERA
+647 AFKLNERAERA

-665 RTSEQVKMNEIK
+665 RNSEQVKMNEIK
-677 ILVLIVNTAE
+677 VLVLIVNTAE
-687 YCAETISPLSE
+687 YCAETILPLAE

-736 TLKTGI
+736 TLKTGVS
-742 ATEVLRVNWGTIET
+742 TEVLRVNWGTIET

-782 SSDNHFRF
+782 SSENHFRF

-831 LLEIPVVLGGGG
+831 LLEIPLVVSGGG

-848 SSNNANTNFARSFR
+848 ASSSTNATNYARSFR
-862 RTVEREFARID
+862 RTVEREFSRID

-895 KATRSEFARICE
+895 KATRSEFTRICE
-907 ARGMRKADISR
+907 ARGMRKADIAR
-918 YLEQFDRLGTT
+918 FVEQFDRLGTT
-929 EGDDAFDESTGAP
+929 DGDDTFDEVSV
-942 AGAGPEE
+942 AGAAMAGNSGNDRE
-949 RDARRRQRSN
+949 RDLRQRSN

-973 SGMFVKK
+973 SGMFTVKK

>member
-1 MKYERKRRGS
+1 MS
-11 EIERELEPPSP
+11 AQSHQQ
-22 RVRLLFLVVLSL
+22 
-34 LSLLL
+34 
-39 LLYTYIFTRESVI
+39 
-52 KTRESTKPLITNKR
+52 R
-66 EREREKSGIKQ
+66 ERGGQ
-77 HPAIMSSTTRPSPPP
+77 GGQ
-92 PTPLPNG
+92 NG
-99 GSNTAQQQQQQQQ
+99 G
-112 NQDPFSSET
+112 DPFSSES
-121 FDPVDFINSIFPDAN
+121 FDPIDFINSIFPSHESSTSSSVHEFNAN
-136 AISDGESLQKLEH
+136 INDNHTNNTGGKSSNLTNTNGFALLEQKLRH
-149 KLLSTTKQ
+149 TSKQ
-157 MDQDVRRSIRDRSIA
+157 MDRDVRKSIRDRSIA
-172 GQRVLN
+172 GERVAN
-178 DLELAEK
+178 DVAVAEN
-185 AAEQLKV
+185 AAEQLNM
-192 KMVELEA
+192 KMVQLSL
-199 DCQMAHERSREISR
+199 DCEHAYERSRDISR

-259 LLEAVGQLSA
+259 LLEAVGQLSQ
-269 HFSKYADVPKIQR
+269 HFAEYGDVPKIQR
-282 LRTKYEEIANGLKAA
+282 LRAKYEEIATGLKTA

-353 SFSSERNNVESIDRR
+353 SFASERNNVESVDRR

-412 DNKREMMRVGY
+412 DNKKEMMRAEYG
-423 NSGNINSGSVDD
+423 NNNINTINGSVDD
-435 VNASSQQNS
+435 VNALSQQNS
-444 DDAQLLLM
+444 DDAQVLLM
-452 ALRTTLEFEAELDE
+452 ALRRTLEFEAELDE
-466 TFGNGAA
+466 TFGNGEKR
-473 SSSAVTA
+473 SSSSSSTSSDATNAKGVSLQ
-480 ANNDTHEEEST
+480 EGET

-506 RERKQRELNANNRGR
+506 RERKQRDLNANNRGR

-568 KNETWGSADYEAG
+568 KTETWGSADYEAG
-581 GEGASEN
+581 GGGGDGAQAGTGASDSGAPSGSKSTSSSN
-588 ASSTPE
+588 A
-594 NMGPTNTKND
+594 GPTSTTNKSD

-636 FLAFQAVLETY
+636 FIAFQAVLETY
-647 AFKLDERAERA
+647 AFKLNERAERA

-665 RTSEQVKMNEIK
+665 RNSEQVKMNEIK
-677 ILVLIVNTAE
+677 VLVLIVNTAE
-687 YCAETISPLSE
+687 YCAETILPLAE

-736 TLKTGI
+736 TLKTGVS
-742 ATEVLRVNWGTIET
+742 TEVLRVNWGTIET

-782 SSDNHFRF
+782 SSENHFRF

-831 LLEIPVVLGGGG
+831 LLEIPLVVSGGG

-848 SSNNANTNFARSFR
+848 ASSSTNATNYARSFR
-862 RTVEREFARID
+862 RTVEREFSRID

-895 KATRSEFARICE
+895 KATRSEFTRICE
-907 ARGMRKADISR
+907 ARGMRKADIAR
-918 YLEQFDRLGTT
+918 FVEQFDRLGTT
-929 EGDDAFDESTGAP
+929 DGDDTFDEVSV
-942 AGAGPEE
+942 AGAAMAGNSGNDRE
-949 RDARRRQRSN
+949 RDLRQRSN

-973 SGMFVKK
+973 SGMFTVKK

>member
-1 MKYERKRRGS
+1 MHDTNTENTGVGGKSSSNRTNTNDDAFAL
-11 EIERELEPPSP
+11 LE
-22 RVRLLFLVVLSL
+22 
-34 LSLLL
+34 
-39 LLYTYIFTRESVI
+39 
-52 KTRESTKPLITNKR
+52 
-66 EREREKSGIKQ
+66 
-77 HPAIMSSTTRPSPPP
+77 
-92 PTPLPNG
+92 
-99 GSNTAQQQQQQQQ
+99 
-112 NQDPFSSET
+112 
-121 FDPVDFINSIFPDAN
+121 
-136 AISDGESLQKLEH
+136 QKLRRA
-149 KLLSTTKQ
+149 SRQ
-157 MDQDVRRSIRDRSIA
+157 MDKDVRKSIRDRSIA
-172 GQRVLN
+172 GERVAS
-178 DLELAEK
+178 DVALAEC
-185 AAEQLKV
+185 AAEQLRV
-192 KMVELEA
+192 KMVQLSL
-199 DCQMAHERSREISR
+199 DCERAYERSRDISR

-259 LLEAVGQLSA
+259 LLEAVGQLSQ
-269 HFSKYADVPKIQR
+269 HFAEYGDVPKIQR
-282 LRTKYEEIANGLKAA
+282 LRAKYEEIASGLKTA

-353 SFSSERNNVESIDRR
+353 SFASERNNVESVDRR

-412 DNKREMMRVGY
+412 DNKKEMMRAEYG
-423 NSGNINSGSVDD
+423 NNNINTINGSVDD
-435 VNASSQQNS
+435 VNALSQQNS
-444 DDAQLLLM
+444 DDAQVLLM
-452 ALRTTLEFEAELDE
+452 ALRRTLEFEAELDE
-466 TFGNGAA
+466 TFGNGEKR
-473 SSSAVTA
+473 SSSSSSTSSDATNAKGVSLQ
-480 ANNDTHEEEST
+480 EGET

-506 RERKQRELNANNRGR
+506 RERKQRDLNANNRGR

-568 KNETWGSADYEAG
+568 KTETWGSADYEAG
-581 GEGASEN
+581 GGGGDGAQAGTGASDSGAPSGSKSTSSSN
-588 ASSTPE
+588 A
-594 NMGPTNTKND
+594 GPTSTTNKSD

-636 FLAFQAVLETY
+636 FIAFQAVLETY
-647 AFKLDERAERA
+647 AFKLNERAERA

-665 RTSEQVKMNEIK
+665 RNSEQVKMNEIK
-677 ILVLIVNTAE
+677 VLVLIVNTAE
-687 YCAETISPLSE
+687 YCAETILPLAE

-736 TLKTGI
+736 TLKTGVS
-742 ATEVLRVNWGTIET
+742 TEVLRVNWGTIET

-782 SSDNHFRF
+782 SSENHFRF

-831 LLEIPVVLGGGG
+831 LLEIPLVVSGGG

-848 SSNNANTNFARSFR
+848 ASSSTNATNYARSFR
-862 RTVEREFARID
+862 RTVEREFSRID

-895 KATRSEFARICE
+895 KATRSEFTRICE
-907 ARGMRKADISR
+907 ARGMRKADIAR
-918 YLEQFDRLGTT
+918 FVEQFDRLGTT
-929 EGDDAFDESTGAP
+929 DGDDTFDEVSV
-942 AGAGPEE
+942 AGAAMAGNSGNDRE
-949 RDARRRQRSN
+949 RDLRQRSN

-973 SGMFVKK
+973 SGMFTVKK

>member
-1 MKYERKRRGS
+1 
-11 EIERELEPPSP
+11 
-22 RVRLLFLVVLSL
+22 
-34 LSLLL
+34 
-39 LLYTYIFTRESVI
+39 
-52 KTRESTKPLITNKR
+52 
-66 EREREKSGIKQ
+66 
-77 HPAIMSSTTRPSPPP
+77 
-92 PTPLPNG
+92 
-99 GSNTAQQQQQQQQ
+99 
-112 NQDPFSSET
+112 
-121 FDPVDFINSIFPDAN
+121 
-136 AISDGESLQKLEH
+136 
-149 KLLSTTKQ
+149 
-157 MDQDVRRSIRDRSIA
+157 MDKDVRKSIRDRSIA
-172 GQRVLN
+172 GERVAS
-178 DLELAEK
+178 DVALAEN
-185 AAEQLKV
+185 AAEQLHV
-192 KMVELEA
+192 KMVQLSL
-199 DCQMAHERSREISR
+199 DCERAYERSRDISR

-259 LLEAVGQLSA
+259 LLEAVGQLSQ
-269 HFSKYADVPKIQR
+269 HFAEYGDVPKIQR
-282 LRTKYEEIANGLKAA
+282 LRAKYEEIASGLKTA

-353 SFSSERNNVESIDRR
+353 SFASERNNVESVDRR

-412 DNKREMMRVGY
+412 DNKKEMMRAEYG
-423 NSGNINSGSVDD
+423 NNNINTINGSVDD
-435 VNASSQQNS
+435 VNALSQQNS
-444 DDAQLLLM
+444 DDAQVLLM
-452 ALRTTLEFEAELDE
+452 ALRRTLEFEAELDE
-466 TFGNGAA
+466 TFGNGEKR
-473 SSSAVTA
+473 SSSSSSTSSDATNAKGVSLQ
-480 ANNDTHEEEST
+480 EGET

-506 RERKQRELNANNRGR
+506 RERKQRDLNANNRGR

-568 KNETWGSADYEAG
+568 KTETWGSADYEAG
-581 GEGASEN
+581 GGGGDGAQAGTGASDSGAPSGSKSTSSSN
-588 ASSTPE
+588 A
-594 NMGPTNTKND
+594 GPTSTTNKSD

-636 FLAFQAVLETY
+636 FIAFQAVLETY
-647 AFKLDERAERA
+647 AFKLNERAERA

-665 RTSEQVKMNEIK
+665 RNSEQVKMNEIK
-677 ILVLIVNTAE
+677 VLVLIVNTAE
-687 YCAETISPLSE
+687 YCAETILPLAE

-736 TLKTGI
+736 TLKTGVS
-742 ATEVLRVNWGTIET
+742 TEVLRVNWGTIET

-782 SSDNHFRF
+782 SSENHFRF
-790 FCEKLAA
+790 FCEKFAA

-831 LLEIPVVLGGGG
+831 LLEIPLVVSGGG

-848 SSNNANTNFARSFR
+848 ASSSTNATNYARSFR
-862 RTVEREFARID
+862 RTVEREFSRID

-895 KATRSEFARICE
+895 KATRSEFTRICE
-907 ARGMRKADISR
+907 ARGMRKADIAR
-918 YLEQFDRLGTT
+918 FVEQFDRLGTT
-929 EGDDAFDESTGAP
+929 DGDDTFDEVSV
-942 AGAGPEE
+942 AGAAMAGNSGNDRE
-949 RDARRRQRSN
+949 RDLRQRSN

-973 SGMFVKK
+973 SGMFTVKK

>member
-1 MKYERKRRGS
+1 MS
-11 EIERELEPPSP
+11 AQSHQQ
-22 RVRLLFLVVLSL
+22 
-34 LSLLL
+34 
-39 LLYTYIFTRESVI
+39 
-52 KTRESTKPLITNKR
+52 R
-66 EREREKSGIKQ
+66 ERGGQ
-77 HPAIMSSTTRPSPPP
+77 GGQ
-92 PTPLPNG
+92 NG
-99 GSNTAQQQQQQQQ
+99 G
-112 NQDPFSSET
+112 DPFSSES
-121 FDPVDFINSIFPDAN
+121 FDPIDFINSIFPSHESSTSSSVHEFSAN
-136 AISDGESLQKLEH
+136 INDNHINNTGGKSSNRTNTNGFALLEQKLRH
-149 KLLSTTKQ
+149 TSKQ
-157 MDQDVRRSIRDRSIA
+157 MDRDVRKSIRDRSIA
-172 GQRVLN
+172 GERVAN
-178 DLELAEK
+178 DVAVAEK
-185 AAEQLKV
+185 AAEQLNM
-192 KMVELEA
+192 KMVQLSL
-199 DCQMAHERSREISR
+199 DCEHAYERSRDISR

-259 LLEAVGQLSA
+259 LLEAVGQLSQ
-269 HFSKYADVPKIQR
+269 HFAEYGDVPKIQR
-282 LRTKYEEIANGLKAA
+282 LRAKYEEIASGLKTA

-353 SFSSERNNVESIDRR
+353 SFASERNNVESVDRR

-412 DNKREMMRVGY
+412 DNKKEMMRAEYG
-423 NSGNINSGSVDD
+423 NNNINTINGSVDD
-435 VNASSQQNS
+435 VNALSQQNS
-444 DDAQLLLM
+444 DDAQVLLM
-452 ALRTTLEFEAELDE
+452 ALRRTLEFEAELDE
-466 TFGNGAA
+466 TFGNGEKR
-473 SSSAVTA
+473 SSSSSSTSSDATNAKGVSLQ
-480 ANNDTHEEEST
+480 EGET

-506 RERKQRELNANNRGR
+506 RERKQRDLNANNRGR

-568 KNETWGSADYEAG
+568 KTETWGSADYEAG
-581 GEGASEN
+581 GGGGDGAQAGTGASDSGAPSGSKSTSSSN
-588 ASSTPE
+588 A
-594 NMGPTNTKND
+594 GPTSTTNKSD

-636 FLAFQAVLETY
+636 FIAFQAVLETY
-647 AFKLDERAERA
+647 AFKLNERAERA

-665 RTSEQVKMNEIK
+665 RNSEQVKMNEIK
-677 ILVLIVNTAE
+677 VLVLIVNTAE
-687 YCAETISPLSE
+687 YCAETILPLAE

-736 TLKTGI
+736 TLKTGVS
-742 ATEVLRVNWGTIET
+742 TEVLRVNWGTIET

-782 SSDNHFRF
+782 SSENHFRF

-797 SVSRELRATLLRVK
+797 SDSRELRATLLRVK

-831 LLEIPVVLGGGG
+831 LLEIPLVVSGGG

-848 SSNNANTNFARSFR
+848 ASSSTNATNYARSFR
-862 RTVEREFARID
+862 RTVEREFSRID

-895 KATRSEFARICE
+895 KATRSEFTRICE
-907 ARGMRKADISR
+907 ARGMRKADIAR
-918 YLEQFDRLGTT
+918 FVEQFDRLGTT
-929 EGDDAFDESTGAP
+929 DGDDTFDEVSV
-942 AGAGPEE
+942 AGAAMAGNSGNDRE
-949 RDARRRQRSN
+949 RDLRQRSN

-973 SGMFVKK
+973 SGMFTVKK

>member
-1 MKYERKRRGS
+1 
-11 EIERELEPPSP
+11 
-22 RVRLLFLVVLSL
+22 
-34 LSLLL
+34 
-39 LLYTYIFTRESVI
+39 
-52 KTRESTKPLITNKR
+52 
-66 EREREKSGIKQ
+66 
-77 HPAIMSSTTRPSPPP
+77 MSAQ
-92 PTPLPNG
+92 L
-99 GSNTAQQQQQQQQ
+99 QQQPQQGGQGGRDG
-112 NQDPFSSET
+112 DPFSSES
-121 FDPVDFINSIFPDAN
+121 FDPIDFINSIFPDLERSNSSIHEFNINTNNGGKSSTVTNTNGFALL
-136 AISDGESLQKLEH
+136 EQKL
-149 KLLSTTKQ
+149 SATSRQ
-157 MDQDVRRSIRDRSIA
+157 MDRDVRKSIRDRSMCGERVA
-172 GQRVLN
+172 GDVA
-178 DLELAEK
+178 LAEK
-185 AAEQLKV
+185 AAEQLKM
-192 KMVELEA
+192 KLYQLSR
-199 DCQMAHERSREISR
+199 DCESAYERSRDISR
-213 DVGKLDACKKRL
+213 EVGKLDACKKRL

-259 LLEAVGQLSA
+259 LLEAVGQLSQ
-269 HFSKYADVPKIQR
+269 HFAEYGDVPKIQR
-282 LRTKYEEIANGLKAA
+282 LRAKYEEIANGLKTA

-353 SFSSERNNVESIDRR
+353 SFASERNNVESVDRR

-412 DNKREMMRVGY
+412 DNKKEMMRAEY
-423 NSGNINSGSVDD
+423 GNNNNNNNNNNNGSVDD
-435 VNASSQQNS
+435 VNALSQQNS
-444 DDAQLLLM
+444 DDAQVLLM
-452 ALRTTLEFEAELDE
+452 ALRRTLEFEAELDE
-466 TFGNGAA
+466 TFGNGER
-473 SSSAVTA
+473 SSSSSSTSSDATNAKSVLLQ
-480 ANNDTHEEEST
+480 EGET

-506 RERKQRELNANNRGR
+506 RERKQRDLNANNRGR

-568 KNETWGSADYEAG
+568 KTETWGSADYEAG
-581 GEGASEN
+581 GGGGDGAQAGTGASDSGAPSGSKNTSSSN
-588 ASSTPE
+588 A
-594 NMGPTNTKND
+594 GPTNTTNKSD

-636 FLAFQAVLETY
+636 FIAFQAVLETY
-647 AFKLDERAERA
+647 AFKLNERAERA
-658 ASAIANP
+658 LSAIANP
-665 RTSEQVKMNEIK
+665 RNSEQVKMNEIK
-677 ILVLIVNTAE
+677 VLVLIVNTAE
-687 YCAETISPLSE
+687 YCAETILPLAE

-736 TLKTGI
+736 TLKTGVS
-742 ATEVLRVNWGTIET
+742 TEVLRVNWGTIET

-782 SSDNHFRF
+782 SSENHFRF

-831 LLEIPVVLGGGG
+831 LLEIPLVVSGGGG

-848 SSNNANTNFARSFR
+848 ASSSTNATNYARSFR
-862 RTVEREFARID
+862 RTVEREFSRID

-895 KATRSEFARICE
+895 KATRSEFTRICE
-907 ARGMRKADISR
+907 ARGMRKADIAR
-918 YLEQFDRLGTT
+918 FVEHFDRLGTID
-929 EGDDAFDESTGAP
+929 GDDTFDEAVV
-942 AGAGPEE
+942 AGAAMAGNSGNDRE
-949 RDARRRQRSN
+949 RDLRQRSN

-973 SGMFVKK
+973 SGMFNVKK

>member
-1 MKYERKRRGS
+1 MS
-11 EIERELEPPSP
+11 AQSHQQ
-22 RVRLLFLVVLSL
+22 
-34 LSLLL
+34 
-39 LLYTYIFTRESVI
+39 
-52 KTRESTKPLITNKR
+52 R
-66 EREREKSGIKQ
+66 ERGGQ
-77 HPAIMSSTTRPSPPP
+77 GGQ
-92 PTPLPNG
+92 NG
-99 GSNTAQQQQQQQQ
+99 G
-112 NQDPFSSET
+112 DPFSSES
-121 FDPVDFINSIFPDAN
+121 FDPIDFINSIFPSHESSTSSSVHEFSAN
-136 AISDGESLQKLEH
+136 INDNHINNTGGKSSNRTNTNGFALLEQKLRH
-149 KLLSTTKQ
+149 TSKQ
-157 MDQDVRRSIRDRSIA
+157 MDRDVRKSIRDRSIA
-172 GQRVLN
+172 GERVAN
-178 DLELAEK
+178 DVAVAEN
-185 AAEQLKV
+185 AAEQLNM
-192 KMVELEA
+192 KMVQLSL
-199 DCQMAHERSREISR
+199 DCEHAYERSRDISR

-259 LLEAVGQLSA
+259 LLEAVGQLSQ
-269 HFSKYADVPKIQR
+269 HFAEYGDVPKIQR
-282 LRTKYEEIANGLKAA
+282 LRAKYEEIASGLKTA

-353 SFSSERNNVESIDRR
+353 SFASERNNVESVDRR

-412 DNKREMMRVGY
+412 DNKKEMMRAEYG
-423 NSGNINSGSVDD
+423 NNNINTINGSVDD
-435 VNASSQQNS
+435 VNALSQQNS
-444 DDAQLLLM
+444 DDAQVLLM
-452 ALRTTLEFEAELDE
+452 ALRRTLEFEAELDE
-466 TFGNGAA
+466 TFGNGETR
-473 SSSAVTA
+473 SSSSSSTSSDATNAKGVSLQ
-480 ANNDTHEEEST
+480 EGET

-506 RERKQRELNANNRGR
+506 RERKQRDLNANNRGR

-568 KNETWGSADYEAG
+568 KTETWGSADYEAG
-581 GEGASEN
+581 GGGGDGAQAGTGASDSGAPSGSKSTSSSN
-588 ASSTPE
+588 A
-594 NMGPTNTKND
+594 GPTSTTNKSD

-636 FLAFQAVLETY
+636 FIAFQAVLETY
-647 AFKLDERAERA
+647 AFKLNERAERA

-665 RTSEQVKMNEIK
+665 RNSEQVKMNEIK
-677 ILVLIVNTAE
+677 VLVLIVNTAE
-687 YCAETISPLSE
+687 YCAETILPLAE

-736 TLKTGI
+736 TLKTGVS
-742 ATEVLRVNWGTIET
+742 TEVLRVNWGTIET

-782 SSDNHFRF
+782 SSENHFRF

-831 LLEIPVVLGGGG
+831 LLEIPLVVSGGG

-848 SSNNANTNFARSFR
+848 ASSSTNATNYARSFR
-862 RTVEREFARID
+862 RTVEREFSRID

-895 KATRSEFARICE
+895 KATRSEFTRICE
-907 ARGMRKADISR
+907 ARGMRKADIAR
-918 YLEQFDRLGTT
+918 FVEQFDRLGTT
-929 EGDDAFDESTGAP
+929 DGDDTFDEVSV
-942 AGAGPEE
+942 AGAAMAGNSGNDRE
-949 RDARRRQRSN
+949 RDLRQRSN

-973 SGMFVKK
+973 SGMFTVKK

>member
-1 MKYERKRRGS
+1 
-11 EIERELEPPSP
+11 
-22 RVRLLFLVVLSL
+22 
-34 LSLLL
+34 
-39 LLYTYIFTRESVI
+39 
-52 KTRESTKPLITNKR
+52 
-66 EREREKSGIKQ
+66 
-77 HPAIMSSTTRPSPPP
+77 
-92 PTPLPNG
+92 
-99 GSNTAQQQQQQQQ
+99 
-112 NQDPFSSET
+112 
-121 FDPVDFINSIFPDAN
+121 
-136 AISDGESLQKLEH
+136 
-149 KLLSTTKQ
+149 
-157 MDQDVRRSIRDRSIA
+157 
-172 GQRVLN
+172 
-178 DLELAEK
+178 
-185 AAEQLKV
+185 
-192 KMVELEA
+192 
-199 DCQMAHERSREISR
+199 
-213 DVGKLDACKKRL
+213 
-225 QKAITSLRRL
+225 
-235 SMFVSATSQLE
+235 MFVSATSQLE

-259 LLEAVGQLSA
+259 LLEAVGQLSQ
-269 HFSKYADVPKIQR
+269 HFAEYGDVPKIQR
-282 LRTKYEEIANGLKAA
+282 LRAKYEEIASGLKTA

-353 SFSSERNNVESIDRR
+353 SFASERNNVESVDRR

-412 DNKREMMRVGY
+412 DNKKEMMRAEYG
-423 NSGNINSGSVDD
+423 NNNINTINGSVDD
-435 VNASSQQNS
+435 VNALSQQNS
-444 DDAQLLLM
+444 DDAQVLLM
-452 ALRTTLEFEAELDE
+452 ALRRTLEFEAELDE
-466 TFGNGAA
+466 TFGNGEKR
-473 SSSAVTA
+473 SSSSSSTSSDATNAKGVSLQ
-480 ANNDTHEEEST
+480 EGET

-506 RERKQRELNANNRGR
+506 RERKQRDLNANNRGR

-568 KNETWGSADYEAG
+568 KTETWGSADYEAG
-581 GEGASEN
+581 GGGGDGAQAGTGASDSGAPSGSKSTSSSN
-588 ASSTPE
+588 A
-594 NMGPTNTKND
+594 GPTSTTNKSD

-636 FLAFQAVLETY
+636 FIAFQAVLETY
-647 AFKLDERAERA
+647 AFKLNERAERA

-665 RTSEQVKMNEIK
+665 RNSEQVKMNEIK
-677 ILVLIVNTAE
+677 VLVLIVNTAE
-687 YCAETISPLSE
+687 YCAETILPLAE

-736 TLKTGI
+736 TLKTGVS
-742 ATEVLRVNWGTIET
+742 TEVLRVNWGTIET

-782 SSDNHFRF
+782 SSENHFRF

-831 LLEIPVVLGGGG
+831 LLEIPLVVSGGG

-848 SSNNANTNFARSFR
+848 ASSSTNATNYARSFR
-862 RTVEREFARID
+862 RTVEREFSRID

-883 DSIAESLRAMDP
+883 DSIAESLSAMDP
-895 KATRSEFARICE
+895 KATRSEFTRICE
-907 ARGMRKADISR
+907 ARGMRRADIAR
-918 YLEQFDRLGTT
+918 FVEQFDRLGTT
-929 EGDDAFDESTGAP
+929 DGDDTFDEVSV
-942 AGAGPEE
+942 AGAAMAGNSGNDRE
-949 RDARRRQRSN
+949 RDLRQRSN

-973 SGMFVKK
+973 SGMFTVKK

>member
-1 MKYERKRRGS
+1 
-11 EIERELEPPSP
+11 
-22 RVRLLFLVVLSL
+22 
-34 LSLLL
+34 
-39 LLYTYIFTRESVI
+39 
-52 KTRESTKPLITNKR
+52 
-66 EREREKSGIKQ
+66 
-77 HPAIMSSTTRPSPPP
+77 
-92 PTPLPNG
+92 
-99 GSNTAQQQQQQQQ
+99 
-112 NQDPFSSET
+112 
-121 FDPVDFINSIFPDAN
+121 
-136 AISDGESLQKLEH
+136 
-149 KLLSTTKQ
+149 
-157 MDQDVRRSIRDRSIA
+157 MDKDVRKSIRDRSIA
-172 GQRVLN
+172 GERVAS
-178 DLELAEK
+178 DVALAEC
-185 AAEQLKV
+185 AAEQLHV
-192 KMVELEA
+192 KMVQLSL
-199 DCQMAHERSREISR
+199 DCERAYERSRDISR

-259 LLEAVGQLSA
+259 LLEAVGQLSQ
-269 HFSKYADVPKIQR
+269 HFAEYGDVPKIQR
-282 LRTKYEEIANGLKAA
+282 LRAKYEEIASGLKTA

-353 SFSSERNNVESIDRR
+353 SFASERNNVESVDRR

-412 DNKREMMRVGY
+412 DNKKEMMRAEYG
-423 NSGNINSGSVDD
+423 NNNINTINGSVDD
-435 VNASSQQNS
+435 VNALSQQNS
-444 DDAQLLLM
+444 DDAQVLLM
-452 ALRTTLEFEAELDE
+452 ALRRTLEFEAELDE
-466 TFGNGAA
+466 TFGNGEKR
-473 SSSAVTA
+473 SSSSSSTSSDATNAKGVSLQ
-480 ANNDTHEEEST
+480 EGET

-506 RERKQRELNANNRGR
+506 RERKQRDLNANNRGR

-568 KNETWGSADYEAG
+568 KTETWGSADYEAG
-581 GEGASEN
+581 GGGGDGAQAGTGASDSGAPSGSKSTSSSN
-588 ASSTPE
+588 A
-594 NMGPTNTKND
+594 GPTSTTNKSD

-636 FLAFQAVLETY
+636 FIAFQAVLETY
-647 AFKLDERAERA
+647 AFKLNERAERA

-665 RTSEQVKMNEIK
+665 RNSEQVKMNEIK
-677 ILVLIVNTAE
+677 VLVLIVNTAE
-687 YCAETISPLSE
+687 YCAETILPLAE

-736 TLKTGI
+736 TLKTGVS
-742 ATEVLRVNWGTIET
+742 TEVLRVNWGTIET

-782 SSDNHFRF
+782 SSENHFRF

-831 LLEIPVVLGGGG
+831 LLEIPLVVSGGG

-848 SSNNANTNFARSFR
+848 ASSSTNATNYARSFR
-862 RTVEREFARID
+862 RTVEREFSRID

-895 KATRSEFARICE
+895 KATRSEFTRICE
-907 ARGMRKADISR
+907 ARGMRKADIAR
-918 YLEQFDRLGTT
+918 FVEQFDRLGTT
-929 EGDDAFDESTGAP
+929 DGDDTFDEVSV
-942 AGAGPEE
+942 AGAAMAGNSGNDRE
-949 RDARRRQRSN
+949 RDLRQRSN

-973 SGMFVKK
+973 SGMFTVKK

>member
-1 MKYERKRRGS
+1 MS
-11 EIERELEPPSP
+11 AQSHQQ
-22 RVRLLFLVVLSL
+22 
-34 LSLLL
+34 
-39 LLYTYIFTRESVI
+39 
-52 KTRESTKPLITNKR
+52 R
-66 EREREKSGIKQ
+66 ERGGQ
-77 HPAIMSSTTRPSPPP
+77 GGQ
-92 PTPLPNG
+92 NG
-99 GSNTAQQQQQQQQ
+99 G
-112 NQDPFSSET
+112 DPFSSES
-121 FDPVDFINSIFPDAN
+121 FDPIDFINSIFPSHESSTSSSVHEFNAN
-136 AISDGESLQKLEH
+136 INDNHINNTGGKSSNRTNTNGFALLEQKLRH
-149 KLLSTTKQ
+149 TSKQ
-157 MDQDVRRSIRDRSIA
+157 MDRDVRKSIRDRSIA
-172 GQRVLN
+172 GERVAN
-178 DLELAEK
+178 DVALAEN
-185 AAEQLKV
+185 AAEQLNM
-192 KMVELEA
+192 KMVQLSL
-199 DCQMAHERSREISR
+199 DCEHAYERSRDISR

-259 LLEAVGQLSA
+259 LLEAVGQLSQ
-269 HFSKYADVPKIQR
+269 HFAEYGDVPKIQR
-282 LRTKYEEIANGLKAA
+282 LRAKYEDIATGLKTA

-353 SFSSERNNVESIDRR
+353 SFASERNNVESVDRR

-412 DNKREMMRVGY
+412 DNKKEMMRAEYG
-423 NSGNINSGSVDD
+423 NNNINTINGSVDD
-435 VNASSQQNS
+435 VNALSQQNS
-444 DDAQLLLM
+444 DDAQVLLM
-452 ALRTTLEFEAELDE
+452 ALRRTLEFEAELDE
-466 TFGNGAA
+466 TFGNGEKR
-473 SSSAVTA
+473 SSSSSSTSSDATNAKGVSLQ
-480 ANNDTHEEEST
+480 EGGT

-506 RERKQRELNANNRGR
+506 RERKQRDLNANNRGR

-568 KNETWGSADYEAG
+568 KTETWGSADYEAG
-581 GEGASEN
+581 GGGGDGAQAGTGASDSGAPSGSKSTSSSN
-588 ASSTPE
+588 A
-594 NMGPTNTKND
+594 GPTSTTNKSD

-636 FLAFQAVLETY
+636 FIAFQAVLETY
-647 AFKLDERAERA
+647 AFKLNERAERA

-665 RTSEQVKMNEIK
+665 RNSEQVKMNEIK
-677 ILVLIVNTAE
+677 VLVLIVNTAE
-687 YCAETISPLSE
+687 YCAETILPLAE

-736 TLKTGI
+736 TLKTGVS
-742 ATEVLRVNWGTIET
+742 TEVLRVNWGTIET

-782 SSDNHFRF
+782 SSENHFRF

-831 LLEIPVVLGGGG
+831 LLEIPLVVSGGG

-848 SSNNANTNFARSFR
+848 ASSSTNATNYARSFR
-862 RTVEREFARID
+862 RTVEREFSRID

-895 KATRSEFARICE
+895 KATRSEFTRICE
-907 ARGMRKADISR
+907 ARGMRKADIAR
-918 YLEQFDRLGTT
+918 FVEQFDRLGTT
-929 EGDDAFDESTGAP
+929 DGDDTFDEVSV
-942 AGAGPEE
+942 AGAAMAGNSGNDRE
-949 RDARRRQRSN
+949 RDLRQRSN

-973 SGMFVKK
+973 SGMFTVKK

>member
-1 MKYERKRRGS
+1 MS
-11 EIERELEPPSP
+11 AQSHQQ
-22 RVRLLFLVVLSL
+22 
-34 LSLLL
+34 
-39 LLYTYIFTRESVI
+39 
-52 KTRESTKPLITNKR
+52 R
-66 EREREKSGIKQ
+66 ERGGQ
-77 HPAIMSSTTRPSPPP
+77 GGQ
-92 PTPLPNG
+92 NG
-99 GSNTAQQQQQQQQ
+99 G
-112 NQDPFSSET
+112 DPFSSES
-121 FDPVDFINSIFPDAN
+121 FDPIDFINSIFPSHESSTSSSVHEFSAN
-136 AISDGESLQKLEH
+136 INDNHINNTGGKSSNRTNTNGFALLEQKLRH
-149 KLLSTTKQ
+149 TSKQ
-157 MDQDVRRSIRDRSIA
+157 MDRDVRKSIRDRSIA
-172 GQRVLN
+172 GERVAN
-178 DLELAEK
+178 DVALAEN
-185 AAEQLKV
+185 AAEQLNM
-192 KMVELEA
+192 KMVQLSL
-199 DCQMAHERSREISR
+199 DCEHAYERSRDISR

-259 LLEAVGQLSA
+259 LLEAVGQLSQ
-269 HFSKYADVPKIQR
+269 HFAEYGDVPKIQR
-282 LRTKYEEIANGLKAA
+282 LRAKYEEIASGLKTA

-353 SFSSERNNVESIDRR
+353 SFASERNNVESVDRR

-412 DNKREMMRVGY
+412 DNKKEMMRAEY
-423 NSGNINSGSVDD
+423 GNNNNNTINGSVDD
-435 VNASSQQNS
+435 VNALSQQNS
-444 DDAQLLLM
+444 DDAQVLLM
-452 ALRTTLEFEAELDE
+452 ALRRTLEFEAELDE
-466 TFGNGAA
+466 TFGNGEKR
-473 SSSAVTA
+473 SSSSSTTSSDATNAKGVSLQ
-480 ANNDTHEEEST
+480 EGET

-506 RERKQRELNANNRGR
+506 RERKQRDLNANNRGR

-568 KNETWGSADYEAG
+568 KTETWGSADYEAG
-581 GEGASEN
+581 GGGGDGAQAGTGASDSGAPSGSKSTSSSN
-588 ASSTPE
+588 A
-594 NMGPTNTKND
+594 GPTSTSNKSD

-636 FLAFQAVLETY
+636 FIAFQAVLETY
-647 AFKLDERAERA
+647 AFKLNERAERA

-665 RTSEQVKMNEIK
+665 RNSEQVKMNEIK
-677 ILVLIVNTAE
+677 VLVLIVNTAE
-687 YCAETISPLSE
+687 YCAETILPLAE

-736 TLKTGI
+736 TLKTGVS
-742 ATEVLRVNWGTIET
+742 TEVLRVNWGTIET

-782 SSDNHFRF
+782 SSENHFRF

-811 KFSMV
+811 KFCMV

-831 LLEIPVVLGGGG
+831 LLEIPLVVSGGGG

-848 SSNNANTNFARSFR
+848 ASSSTNATNYARSFR
-862 RTVEREFARID
+862 RTVEREFSRID

-895 KATRSEFARICE
+895 KATRSEFTRICE
-907 ARGMRKADISR
+907 ARGMRKADIAR
-918 YLEQFDRLGTT
+918 FVEQFDRLGTT
-929 EGDDAFDESTGAP
+929 DGDDTFDEVSV
-942 AGAGPEE
+942 AGAAMAGNSGNDRE
-949 RDARRRQRSN
+949 RDLRQRSN

-973 SGMFVKK
+973 SGMFTVKK

>member
-1 MKYERKRRGS
+1 MSAQSHQQQERG
-11 EIERELEPPSP
+11 
-22 RVRLLFLVVLSL
+22 
-34 LSLLL
+34 
-39 LLYTYIFTRESVI
+39 
-52 KTRESTKPLITNKR
+52 
-66 EREREKSGIKQ
+66 GQ
-77 HPAIMSSTTRPSPPP
+77 GQ
-92 PTPLPNG
+92 NG
-99 GSNTAQQQQQQQQ
+99 G
-112 NQDPFSSET
+112 DPFSSES
-121 FDPVDFINSIFPDAN
+121 FDPIDFINSIFPSHESSTSSSVHEFSAN
-136 AISDGESLQKLEH
+136 INDNHINNTGGKSSNRTNTNGFALLEQKLRH
-149 KLLSTTKQ
+149 TSKQ
-157 MDQDVRRSIRDRSIA
+157 MDRDVRKSIRDRSIA
-172 GQRVLN
+172 GERAAN
-178 DLELAEK
+178 DVAVAEN
-185 AAEQLKV
+185 AAEQLNM
-192 KMVELEA
+192 KMVQLSL
-199 DCQMAHERSREISR
+199 DCEHAYERSRDISR

-225 QKAITSLRRL
+225 QKAISSLRRL

-259 LLEAVGQLSA
+259 LLEAVGQLSQ
-269 HFSKYADVPKIQR
+269 HFAEYGDVPKIQR
-282 LRTKYEEIANGLKAA
+282 LRAKYEEIATGLKTA

-353 SFSSERNNVESIDRR
+353 SFASERNNVESVDRR

-412 DNKREMMRVGY
+412 DNKKEMMRAEYG
-423 NSGNINSGSVDD
+423 NNNINTINGSVDD
-435 VNASSQQNS
+435 VNALSQQNS
-444 DDAQLLLM
+444 DDAQVLLM
-452 ALRTTLEFEAELDE
+452 ALRRTLEFEAELDE
-466 TFGNGAA
+466 TFGNGEKR
-473 SSSAVTA
+473 SSSSSSTSSDATNAKGVSLQ
-480 ANNDTHEEEST
+480 EGET

-506 RERKQRELNANNRGR
+506 RERKQRDLNANNRGR

-568 KNETWGSADYEAG
+568 KTETWGSADYEAG
-581 GEGASEN
+581 GGGGDGAQAGTGASDSGAPSGSKSTSSSN
-588 ASSTPE
+588 A
-594 NMGPTNTKND
+594 GPTNTTNKSE

-636 FLAFQAVLETY
+636 FIAFQAVLETY
-647 AFKLDERAERA
+647 AFKLNERAERA

-665 RTSEQVKMNEIK
+665 RNSEQVKMNEIK
-677 ILVLIVNTAE
+677 VLVLIVNTAE
-687 YCAETISPLSE
+687 YCAETILPLAE

-736 TLKTGI
+736 TLKTGVS
-742 ATEVLRVNWGTIET
+742 TEVLRVNWGTIET

-782 SSDNHFRF
+782 SSENHFRF

-831 LLEIPVVLGGGG
+831 LLEIPLVVSGGS

-848 SSNNANTNFARSFR
+848 ASSSTTATNYARSFR
-862 RTVEREFARID
+862 RTVEREFSRID

-895 KATRSEFARICE
+895 KATRSEFTRICE
-907 ARGMRKADISR
+907 ARGMRKADIAR
-918 YLEQFDRLGTT
+918 FVEQFDRLGTT
-929 EGDDAFDESTGAP
+929 DGDDTFDEVSV
-942 AGAGPEE
+942 AGAAMAGNSGNDRE
-949 RDARRRQRSN
+949 RDLRQRSN

-973 SGMFVKK
+973 SGMFTVKK

>member
-1 MKYERKRRGS
+1 
-11 EIERELEPPSP
+11 
-22 RVRLLFLVVLSL
+22 
-34 LSLLL
+34 
-39 LLYTYIFTRESVI
+39 
-52 KTRESTKPLITNKR
+52 
-66 EREREKSGIKQ
+66 
-77 HPAIMSSTTRPSPPP
+77 MSAQ
-92 PTPLPNG
+92 L
-99 GSNTAQQQQQQQQ
+99 QQQSQQGGQGGRDG
-112 NQDPFSSET
+112 DPFSSES
-121 FDPVDFINSIFPDAN
+121 FDPIDFINSIFPDLERSNSSIHEFNINTNNGGKSSTVTNTNGFALL
-136 AISDGESLQKLEH
+136 EQKL
-149 KLLSTTKQ
+149 SATSRQ
-157 MDQDVRRSIRDRSIA
+157 MDRDVRKSIRDRSMCGERVA
-172 GQRVLN
+172 GDVA
-178 DLELAEK
+178 LAEK
-185 AAEQLKV
+185 AAEQLKM
-192 KMVELEA
+192 KLYQLSR
-199 DCQMAHERSREISR
+199 DCESAYERSRDISR
-213 DVGKLDACKKRL
+213 EVGKLDACKKRL

-259 LLEAVGQLSA
+259 LLEAVGQLSQ
-269 HFSKYADVPKIQR
+269 HFAEYGDVPKIQR
-282 LRTKYEEIANGLKAA
+282 LRAKYEEIANGLKTA

-353 SFSSERNNVESIDRR
+353 SFASERNNVESVDRR

-412 DNKREMMRVGY
+412 DNKKEMMRAEY
-423 NSGNINSGSVDD
+423 GNNNNNNNNNNGSVDD
-435 VNASSQQNS
+435 VNALSQQNS
-444 DDAQLLLM
+444 DDAQVLLM
-452 ALRTTLEFEAELDE
+452 ALRRTLEFEAELDE
-466 TFGNGAA
+466 TFGNGER
-473 SSSAVTA
+473 SSSSSSTSSDATNAKSVLLQ
-480 ANNDTHEEEST
+480 EGET

-506 RERKQRELNANNRGR
+506 RERKQRDLNANNRGR

-568 KNETWGSADYEAG
+568 KTETWGSADYEAG
-581 GEGASEN
+581 GGGGDGAQAGTGASDSGAPSGSKN
-588 ASSTPE
+588 TSSSSA
-594 NMGPTNTKND
+594 GPTNTTNKSD

-636 FLAFQAVLETY
+636 FIAFQAVLETY
-647 AFKLDERAERA
+647 AFKLNERAERA
-658 ASAIANP
+658 SSAIANP
-665 RTSEQVKMNEIK
+665 RNSEQVKMNEIK
-677 ILVLIVNTAE
+677 VLVLIVNTAE
-687 YCAETISPLSE
+687 YCAETILPLAE

-736 TLKTGI
+736 TLKTGVS
-742 ATEVLRVNWGTIET
+742 TEVLRVNWGTIET

-782 SSDNHFRF
+782 SSENHFRF

-831 LLEIPVVLGGGG
+831 LLEIPLVVSGGGG

-848 SSNNANTNFARSFR
+848 ASSSTNATNYARSFR
-862 RTVEREFARID
+862 RTVEREFSRID

-895 KATRSEFARICE
+895 KATRSEFTRICE
-907 ARGMRKADISR
+907 ARGMRKADIAR
-918 YLEQFDRLGTT
+918 FVEQFDRLGTT
-929 EGDDAFDESTGAP
+929 DGDDTFDEAVV
-942 AGAGPEE
+942 AGAAMAGNSENDRE
-949 RDARRRQRSN
+949 RDLRQRSN

-973 SGMFVKK
+973 SGMFNVKK

>member
-1 MKYERKRRGS
+1 
-11 EIERELEPPSP
+11 
-22 RVRLLFLVVLSL
+22 
-34 LSLLL
+34 
-39 LLYTYIFTRESVI
+39 
-52 KTRESTKPLITNKR
+52 
-66 EREREKSGIKQ
+66 
-77 HPAIMSSTTRPSPPP
+77 
-92 PTPLPNG
+92 
-99 GSNTAQQQQQQQQ
+99 
-112 NQDPFSSET
+112 
-121 FDPVDFINSIFPDAN
+121 
-136 AISDGESLQKLEH
+136 
-149 KLLSTTKQ
+149 
-157 MDQDVRRSIRDRSIA
+157 MDKDVRKSIRDRSIA
-172 GQRVLN
+172 GERVAS
-178 DLELAEK
+178 DVALAES
-185 AAEQLKV
+185 AAEQLHV
-192 KMVELEA
+192 KMVQLSL
-199 DCQMAHERSREISR
+199 DCERAYERSRDISR

-259 LLEAVGQLSA
+259 LLEAVGQLSQ
-269 HFSKYADVPKIQR
+269 HFAEYGDVPKIQR
-282 LRTKYEEIANGLKAA
+282 LRAKYEEIASGLKTA

-353 SFSSERNNVESIDRR
+353 SFASERNNVESVDRR

-412 DNKREMMRVGY
+412 DNKKEMMRAEYG
-423 NSGNINSGSVDD
+423 NNNINTINGSVDD
-435 VNASSQQNS
+435 VNALSQQNS
-444 DDAQLLLM
+444 DDAQVLLM
-452 ALRTTLEFEAELDE
+452 ALRRTLEFEAELDE
-466 TFGNGAA
+466 TFGNGEKR
-473 SSSAVTA
+473 SSSSSSTSSDATNAKGVSLQ
-480 ANNDTHEEEST
+480 EGET

-506 RERKQRELNANNRGR
+506 RERKQRDLNANNRGR

-568 KNETWGSADYEAG
+568 KTETWGSADYEAG
-581 GEGASEN
+581 GGGGDGAQAGTGASDSGAPSGSKSTSSSN
-588 ASSTPE
+588 A
-594 NMGPTNTKND
+594 GPTSTTNKSD

-636 FLAFQAVLETY
+636 FIAFQAVLETY
-647 AFKLDERAERA
+647 AFKLNERAERA

-665 RTSEQVKMNEIK
+665 RNSEQVKMNEIK
-677 ILVLIVNTAE
+677 VLVLIVNTAE
-687 YCAETISPLSE
+687 YCAETILPLAE

-736 TLKTGI
+736 TLKTGVS
-742 ATEVLRVNWGTIET
+742 TEVLRVNWGTIET

-782 SSDNHFRF
+782 SSENHFRF

-831 LLEIPVVLGGGG
+831 LLEIPLVVSGGG

-848 SSNNANTNFARSFR
+848 ASSSTNATNYARSFR
-862 RTVEREFARID
+862 RTVEREFSRID

-895 KATRSEFARICE
+895 KATRSEFTRICE
-907 ARGMRKADISR
+907 ARGMRKADIAR
-918 YLEQFDRLGTT
+918 FVEQFDRLGTT
-929 EGDDAFDESTGAP
+929 DGDDTFDEVSV
-942 AGAGPEE
+942 AGAAMAGNSGNDRE
-949 RDARRRQRSN
+949 RDLRQRSN

-973 SGMFVKK
+973 SGMFTVKK

>member
-1 MKYERKRRGS
+1 MS
-11 EIERELEPPSP
+11 S
-22 RVRLLFLVVLSL
+22 SAQ
-34 LSLLL
+34 SHQH
-39 LLYTYIFTRESVI
+39 
-52 KTRESTKPLITNKR
+52 R
-66 EREREKSGIKQ
+66 ERGGQ
-77 HPAIMSSTTRPSPPP
+77 
-92 PTPLPNG
+92 NG
-99 GSNTAQQQQQQQQ
+99 G
-112 NQDPFSSET
+112 DPFSSES
-121 FDPVDFINSIFPDAN
+121 FDPIDFINAIFPSHESSSASSSAHEFSAN
-136 AISDGESLQKLEH
+136 INDMNTNTGERKSSNRTNTNAFALLEQKLRRA
-149 KLLSTTKQ
+149 SRQ
-157 MDQDVRRSIRDRSIA
+157 MDQDVRKSIRDRSIA
-172 GQRVLN
+172 GERVAS
-178 DLELAEK
+178 DVALAEN
-185 AAEQLKV
+185 AAEQLNV
-192 KMVELEA
+192 KMRQLSL
-199 DCQMAHERSREISR
+199 DCERAHERSRDISR

-259 LLEAVGQLSA
+259 LLEAVGQLSQ
-269 HFSKYADVPKIQR
+269 HFAEYGDVPKIQR
-282 LRTKYEEIANGLKAA
+282 LRAKYEEIATGLKTA

-353 SFSSERNNVESIDRR
+353 SFASERNNVESVDRR

-412 DNKREMMRVGY
+412 DNKKEMMRAEYG
-423 NSGNINSGSVDD
+423 NNNINTINGSVDD
-435 VNASSQQNS
+435 VNALSQQNS
-444 DDAQLLLM
+444 DDAQVLLM
-452 ALRTTLEFEAELDE
+452 ALRRTLEFEAELDE
-466 TFGNGAA
+466 TFGNGEKR
-473 SSSAVTA
+473 SSSSSSTSSDATNAKGVSLQ
-480 ANNDTHEEEST
+480 EGGT

-506 RERKQRELNANNRGR
+506 RERKQRDLNANNRGR

-568 KNETWGSADYEAG
+568 KTETWGSADYEAG
-581 GEGASEN
+581 GGGGDGAQAGTGASDSGAPSGSKSTSSSN
-588 ASSTPE
+588 A
-594 NMGPTNTKND
+594 GPTSTTNKSD

-636 FLAFQAVLETY
+636 FIAFQAVLETY
-647 AFKLDERAERA
+647 AFKLNERAERA

-665 RTSEQVKMNEIK
+665 RNSEQVKMNEIK
-677 ILVLIVNTAE
+677 VLVLIVNTAE
-687 YCAETISPLSE
+687 YCAETILPLAE

-736 TLKTGI
+736 TLKTGVS
-742 ATEVLRVNWGTIET
+742 TEVLRVNWGTIET

-782 SSDNHFRF
+782 SSENHFRF

-831 LLEIPVVLGGGG
+831 LLEIPLVVSGGG

-848 SSNNANTNFARSFR
+848 ASSSTNATNYARSFR
-862 RTVEREFARID
+862 RTVEREFSRID

-895 KATRSEFARICE
+895 KATRSEFTRICE
-907 ARGMRKADISR
+907 ARGMRKADIAR
-918 YLEQFDRLGTT
+918 FVEQFDRLGTT
-929 EGDDAFDESTGAP
+929 DGDDTFDEVSV
-942 AGAGPEE
+942 AGAAMAGNSGNDRE
-949 RDARRRQRSN
+949 RDLRQRSN

-973 SGMFVKK
+973 SGMFTVKK

>member
-1 MKYERKRRGS
+1 MS
-11 EIERELEPPSP
+11 AQSHQQ
-22 RVRLLFLVVLSL
+22 
-34 LSLLL
+34 
-39 LLYTYIFTRESVI
+39 
-52 KTRESTKPLITNKR
+52 R
-66 EREREKSGIKQ
+66 ERGGQ
-77 HPAIMSSTTRPSPPP
+77 GGQ
-92 PTPLPNG
+92 NG
-99 GSNTAQQQQQQQQ
+99 G
-112 NQDPFSSET
+112 DPFSSES
-121 FDPVDFINSIFPDAN
+121 FDPIDFINSIFPSHESSTSSSVHEFNAN
-136 AISDGESLQKLEH
+136 INDNHINNTGGKSSNRTNTNGFALLEQKLRH
-149 KLLSTTKQ
+149 TSKQ
-157 MDQDVRRSIRDRSIA
+157 MDRDVRKSIRDRSIA
-172 GQRVLN
+172 GERVAN
-178 DLELAEK
+178 DVALAEN
-185 AAEQLKV
+185 AAEQLNM
-192 KMVELEA
+192 KMVQLSL
-199 DCQMAHERSREISR
+199 DCEHAYERSRDISR

-259 LLEAVGQLSA
+259 LLEAVGQLSQ
-269 HFSKYADVPKIQR
+269 HFAEYGDVPKIQR
-282 LRTKYEEIANGLKAA
+282 LRAKYEEIATGLKTA

-353 SFSSERNNVESIDRR
+353 SFASERNNVESVDRR

-412 DNKREMMRVGY
+412 DNKKEMMRAEYG
-423 NSGNINSGSVDD
+423 NNNINTINGSVDD
-435 VNASSQQNS
+435 VNALSQQNS
-444 DDAQLLLM
+444 DDAQVLLM
-452 ALRTTLEFEAELDE
+452 ALRRTLEFEAELDE
-466 TFGNGAA
+466 TFGNGEKR
-473 SSSAVTA
+473 SSSSSSTSSDATNAKGVSLQ
-480 ANNDTHEEEST
+480 EGGT

-506 RERKQRELNANNRGR
+506 RERKQRDLNANNRGR

-568 KNETWGSADYEAG
+568 KTETWGSADYEAG
-581 GEGASEN
+581 GGGGDGAQAGTGASDSGAPSGSKSTSSSN
-588 ASSTPE
+588 A
-594 NMGPTNTKND
+594 GPTSTTNKSD

-636 FLAFQAVLETY
+636 FIAFQAVLETY
-647 AFKLDERAERA
+647 AFKLNERAERA

-665 RTSEQVKMNEIK
+665 RNSEQVKMNEIK
-677 ILVLIVNTAE
+677 VLVLIVNTAE
-687 YCAETISPLSE
+687 YCAETILPLAE

-736 TLKTGI
+736 TLKTGVS
-742 ATEVLRVNWGTIET
+742 TEVLRVNWGTIET

-782 SSDNHFRF
+782 SSENHFRF

-831 LLEIPVVLGGGG
+831 LLEIPLVVSGGG

-848 SSNNANTNFARSFR
+848 ASSSTNATNYARSFR
-862 RTVEREFARID
+862 RTVEREFSRID

-895 KATRSEFARICE
+895 KATRSEFTRICE
-907 ARGMRKADISR
+907 ARGMRKADIAR
-918 YLEQFDRLGTT
+918 FVEQFDRLGTT
-929 EGDDAFDESTGAP
+929 DGDDTFDEVSV
-942 AGAGPEE
+942 AGAAMAGNSGNDRE
-949 RDARRRQRSN
+949 RDLRQRSN

-973 SGMFVKK
+973 SGMFTVKK

>member
-1 MKYERKRRGS
+1 MS
-11 EIERELEPPSP
+11 AQSHQQ
-22 RVRLLFLVVLSL
+22 
-34 LSLLL
+34 
-39 LLYTYIFTRESVI
+39 
-52 KTRESTKPLITNKR
+52 R
-66 EREREKSGIKQ
+66 ERGGQ
-77 HPAIMSSTTRPSPPP
+77 GGQ
-92 PTPLPNG
+92 NG
-99 GSNTAQQQQQQQQ
+99 G
-112 NQDPFSSET
+112 DPFSSES
-121 FDPVDFINSIFPDAN
+121 FDPIDFINSIFPSHESSTSSSVHEFSAN
-136 AISDGESLQKLEH
+136 INDNHINNTGGKSSNRTNTNGFALLEQKLRH
-149 KLLSTTKQ
+149 TSKQ
-157 MDQDVRRSIRDRSIA
+157 MDRDVRKSIRDRSIA
-172 GQRVLN
+172 GERVAN
-178 DLELAEK
+178 DVALAEN
-185 AAEQLKV
+185 AAEQLNM
-192 KMVELEA
+192 KMVQLSL
-199 DCQMAHERSREISR
+199 DCEHAYERSRDISR

-259 LLEAVGQLSA
+259 LLEAVGQLSQ
-269 HFSKYADVPKIQR
+269 HFAEYGDVPKIQR
-282 LRTKYEEIANGLKAA
+282 LRAKYEEIATGLKTA

-353 SFSSERNNVESIDRR
+353 SFASERNNVESVDRR

-412 DNKREMMRVGY
+412 DNKKEMMRAEYG
-423 NSGNINSGSVDD
+423 NNNINTINGSVDD
-435 VNASSQQNS
+435 VNALSQQNS
-444 DDAQLLLM
+444 DDAQVLLM
-452 ALRTTLEFEAELDE
+452 ALRRTLEFEAELDE
-466 TFGNGAA
+466 TFGNGEKR
-473 SSSAVTA
+473 SSSSSSTSSDATNAKGVSLQ
-480 ANNDTHEEEST
+480 EGET

-506 RERKQRELNANNRGR
+506 RERKQRDLNANNRGR

-568 KNETWGSADYEAG
+568 KTETWGSADYEAG
-581 GEGASEN
+581 GGGGDGAQAGTGASDSGAPSGSKSTSSSN
-588 ASSTPE
+588 A
-594 NMGPTNTKND
+594 GPTSTTNKSD

-636 FLAFQAVLETY
+636 FIAFQAVLETY
-647 AFKLDERAERA
+647 AFKLNERAERA

-665 RTSEQVKMNEIK
+665 RNSEQVKMNEIK
-677 ILVLIVNTAE
+677 VLVLIVNTAE
-687 YCAETISPLSE
+687 YCAETILPLAE

-736 TLKTGI
+736 TLKTGVS
-742 ATEVLRVNWGTIET
+742 TEVLRVNWGTIET

-782 SSDNHFRF
+782 SSENHFRF

-831 LLEIPVVLGGGG
+831 LLEIPLVVSGGG

-848 SSNNANTNFARSFR
+848 ASSSTNATNYARSFR
-862 RTVEREFARID
+862 RTVEREFSRID

-895 KATRSEFARICE
+895 KATRSEFTRICE
-907 ARGMRKADISR
+907 ARGMRKADIAR
-918 YLEQFDRLGTT
+918 FVEQFDRLGTT
-929 EGDDAFDESTGAP
+929 DGDDTFDEVSV
-942 AGAGPEE
+942 AGAAMAGNSGNDRE
-949 RDARRRQRSN
+949 RDLRQRSN

-973 SGMFVKK
+973 SGMFTVKK

>member
-1 MKYERKRRGS
+1 MSALQSQR
-11 EIERELEPPSP
+11 
-22 RVRLLFLVVLSL
+22 
-34 LSLLL
+34 
-39 LLYTYIFTRESVI
+39 
-52 KTRESTKPLITNKR
+52 R
-66 EREREKSGIKQ
+66 ERGGQ
-77 HPAIMSSTTRPSPPP
+77 
-92 PTPLPNG
+92 NG
-99 GSNTAQQQQQQQQ
+99 G
-112 NQDPFSSET
+112 DPFSSES
-121 FDPVDFINSIFPDAN
+121 FDPIDFINSIFPSNESNNASIHEFSAN
-136 AISDGESLQKLEH
+136 VNTNHRVKNKTNNDDGGKSSTITNTNGGFVLLEQKLRQT
-149 KLLSTTKQ
+149 SKQ
-157 MDQDVRRSIRDRSIA
+157 MDRDVRKSIRDRSIA
-172 GQRVLN
+172 GERVAN
-178 DLELAEK
+178 DVALAEN
-185 AAEQLKV
+185 AAEQLKM
-192 KMVELEA
+192 KMHQLSL
-199 DCQMAHERSREISR
+199 DCESAYERSRDISR

-259 LLEAVGQLSA
+259 LLEAVGQLSQ
-269 HFSKYADVPKIQR
+269 HFAEYSDVPKIQR
-282 LRTKYEEIANGLKAA
+282 LRAKYEEIANGLKTA

-353 SFSSERNNVESIDRR
+353 SFASERNNVESVDRR

-412 DNKREMMRVGY
+412 DNKKEMMRAEY
-423 NSGNINSGSVDD
+423 GNNNNNTINGSVDD
-435 VNASSQQNS
+435 VNALSQQNS
-444 DDAQLLLM
+444 DDAQVLLM
-452 ALRTTLEFEAELDE
+452 ALRRTLEFEAELDE
-466 TFGNGAA
+466 TFGNGEKR
-473 SSSAVTA
+473 SSSSSSTSSDATNA
-480 ANNDTHEEEST
+480 KGILLQEGET

-506 RERKQRELNANNRGR
+506 RERKQRDLNANNRGR

-568 KNETWGSADYEAG
+568 KTETWGSADYEAG
-581 GEGASEN
+581 GGGGDGAQAGTGASDSGAPSGSKSTSSSN
-588 ASSTPE
+588 A
-594 NMGPTNTKND
+594 GPTNTTNKSE

-636 FLAFQAVLETY
+636 FIAFQAVLETY
-647 AFKLDERAERA
+647 AFKLNERAERA

-665 RTSEQVKMNEIK
+665 RNSEQVKMNEIK
-677 ILVLIVNTAE
+677 VLVLIVNTAE
-687 YCAETISPLSE
+687 YCAETILPLAE

-736 TLKTGI
+736 TLKTGVS
-742 ATEVLRVNWGTIET
+742 TEVLRVNWGTIET

-782 SSDNHFRF
+782 SSENHFRF

-831 LLEIPVVLGGGG
+831 LLEIPLVVSGGS

-848 SSNNANTNFARSFR
+848 ASSSTNATNYARSFR
-862 RTVEREFARID
+862 RTVEREFSRID

-895 KATRSEFARICE
+895 KATRSEFTRICE
-907 ARGMRKADISR
+907 ARGMRKADIAR
-918 YLEQFDRLGTT
+918 FVEQFDRLGTT
-929 EGDDAFDESTGAP
+929 DGDDTFDEVSV
-942 AGAGPEE
+942 AGAAMAGNSGNDRE
-949 RDARRRQRSN
+949 RDLRQRSN

-973 SGMFVKK
+973 SGMFTVKK

>member
-1 MKYERKRRGS
+1 MSAQSHQQHERG
-11 EIERELEPPSP
+11 
-22 RVRLLFLVVLSL
+22 
-34 LSLLL
+34 
-39 LLYTYIFTRESVI
+39 
-52 KTRESTKPLITNKR
+52 
-66 EREREKSGIKQ
+66 GQ
-77 HPAIMSSTTRPSPPP
+77 GGQ
-92 PTPLPNG
+92 NG
-99 GSNTAQQQQQQQQ
+99 G
-112 NQDPFSSET
+112 DPFSSES
-121 FDPVDFINSIFPDAN
+121 FDPIDFINSIFPSHESSTSSSVHEFNAN
-136 AISDGESLQKLEH
+136 INDNHINNTGGKSSNLTNTNGFALLEQKLRH
-149 KLLSTTKQ
+149 TSKQ
-157 MDQDVRRSIRDRSIA
+157 MDRDVRKSIRDRSIA
-172 GQRVLN
+172 GERVAN
-178 DLELAEK
+178 DVALAEN
-185 AAEQLKV
+185 AAEQLNM
-192 KMVELEA
+192 KMLQLSL
-199 DCQMAHERSREISR
+199 DCERAHERSRDISR

-259 LLEAVGQLSA
+259 LLEAVGQLSQ
-269 HFSKYADVPKIQR
+269 HFAEYGDVPKIQR
-282 LRTKYEEIANGLKAA
+282 LRAKYEEIANGLKTA

-353 SFSSERNNVESIDRR
+353 SFASERNNVESVDRR

-412 DNKREMMRVGY
+412 DNKKEMMRAEYG
-423 NSGNINSGSVDD
+423 NNNINTINGSVDD
-435 VNASSQQNS
+435 VNALSQQNS
-444 DDAQLLLM
+444 DDAQVLLM
-452 ALRTTLEFEAELDE
+452 ALRRTLEFEAELDE
-466 TFGNGAA
+466 TFGNGEKR
-473 SSSAVTA
+473 SSSSSSTSSDATNAKGVSLQ
-480 ANNDTHEEEST
+480 EGET

-506 RERKQRELNANNRGR
+506 RERKQRDLNANNRGR

-568 KNETWGSADYEAG
+568 KTETWGSADYEAG
-581 GEGASEN
+581 GGGGDGAQAGTGASDSGAPSGSKSTSSSN
-588 ASSTPE
+588 A
-594 NMGPTNTKND
+594 GPTSTTNKSD

-636 FLAFQAVLETY
+636 FIAFQAVLETY
-647 AFKLDERAERA
+647 AFKLNERAERA

-665 RTSEQVKMNEIK
+665 RNSEQVKMNEIK
-677 ILVLIVNTAE
+677 VLVLIVNTAE
-687 YCAETISPLSE
+687 YCAETILPLAE

-736 TLKTGI
+736 TLKTGVS
-742 ATEVLRVNWGTIET
+742 TEVLRVNWGTIET

-782 SSDNHFRF
+782 SSENHFRF

-831 LLEIPVVLGGGG
+831 LLEIPLVVSGGG

-848 SSNNANTNFARSFR
+848 ASSSTNATNYARSFR
-862 RTVEREFARID
+862 RTVEREFSRID

-895 KATRSEFARICE
+895 KATRSEFTRICE
-907 ARGMRKADISR
+907 ARGMRKADIAR
-918 YLEQFDRLGTT
+918 FVEQFDRLGTT
-929 EGDDAFDESTGAP
+929 DGDDTFDEVSV
-942 AGAGPEE
+942 AGAAMAGNSGNDRE
-949 RDARRRQRSN
+949 RDLRQRSN

-973 SGMFVKK
+973 SGMFTVKK

>member
-1 MKYERKRRGS
+1 MS
-11 EIERELEPPSP
+11 AQSHQQ
-22 RVRLLFLVVLSL
+22 
-34 LSLLL
+34 
-39 LLYTYIFTRESVI
+39 
-52 KTRESTKPLITNKR
+52 R
-66 EREREKSGIKQ
+66 ERGGQ
-77 HPAIMSSTTRPSPPP
+77 GGQ
-92 PTPLPNG
+92 NG
-99 GSNTAQQQQQQQQ
+99 G
-112 NQDPFSSET
+112 DPFSSES
-121 FDPVDFINSIFPDAN
+121 FDPIDFINSIFPSHESSTSSSVHEFNAN
-136 AISDGESLQKLEH
+136 INDNHINNTGGKSSNRTNTNGFALLEQKLRH
-149 KLLSTTKQ
+149 TSKQ
-157 MDQDVRRSIRDRSIA
+157 MDRDVRKSIRDRSIA
-172 GQRVLN
+172 GERVAN
-178 DLELAEK
+178 DVALAED

-192 KMVELEA
+192 KMVQLSL
-199 DCQMAHERSREISR
+199 DCEHAYERSRDISR

-259 LLEAVGQLSA
+259 LLEAVGQLSQ
-269 HFSKYADVPKIQR
+269 HFAEYGDVPKIQR
-282 LRTKYEEIANGLKAA
+282 LRAKYEEIATGLKTA

-353 SFSSERNNVESIDRR
+353 SFASERNNVESVDRR

-412 DNKREMMRVGY
+412 DNKKEMMRAEYG
-423 NSGNINSGSVDD
+423 NNNINTINGSVDD
-435 VNASSQQNS
+435 VNALSQQNS
-444 DDAQLLLM
+444 DDAQVLLM
-452 ALRTTLEFEAELDE
+452 ALRRTLEFEAELDE
-466 TFGNGAA
+466 TFGNGEKR
-473 SSSAVTA
+473 SSSSSSTSSDATNAKGVSLQ
-480 ANNDTHEEEST
+480 EGET

-506 RERKQRELNANNRGR
+506 RERKQRDLNANNRGR

-568 KNETWGSADYEAG
+568 KTETWGSADYEAG
-581 GEGASEN
+581 GGGGDGAQAGTGASDSGAPSGSKSTSSSN
-588 ASSTPE
+588 A
-594 NMGPTNTKND
+594 GPTSTTNKSD

-636 FLAFQAVLETY
+636 FIAFQAVLETY
-647 AFKLDERAERA
+647 AFKLNERAERA

-665 RTSEQVKMNEIK
+665 RNSEQVKMNEIK
-677 ILVLIVNTAE
+677 VLVLIVNTAE
-687 YCAETISPLSE
+687 YCAETILPLAE

-736 TLKTGI
+736 TLKTGVS
-742 ATEVLRVNWGTIET
+742 TEVLRVNWGTIET

-782 SSDNHFRF
+782 SSENHFRF

-831 LLEIPVVLGGGG
+831 LLEIPLVVSGGS

-848 SSNNANTNFARSFR
+848 ASSSTNATNYARSFR
-862 RTVEREFARID
+862 RTVEREFSRID

-895 KATRSEFARICE
+895 KATRSEFTRICE
-907 ARGMRKADISR
+907 ARGMRKADIAR
-918 YLEQFDRLGTT
+918 FVEQFDRLGTT
-929 EGDDAFDESTGAP
+929 DGDDTFDEVSV
-942 AGAGPEE
+942 AGAAMAGNSGNDRE
-949 RDARRRQRSN
+949 RDLRQRSN

-973 SGMFVKK
+973 SGMFNVKK

>member
-1 MKYERKRRGS
+1 
-11 EIERELEPPSP
+11 
-22 RVRLLFLVVLSL
+22 
-34 LSLLL
+34 
-39 LLYTYIFTRESVI
+39 
-52 KTRESTKPLITNKR
+52 
-66 EREREKSGIKQ
+66 
-77 HPAIMSSTTRPSPPP
+77 MSAQ
-92 PTPLPNG
+92 L
-99 GSNTAQQQQQQQQ
+99 QQQSQQGGQGGRDG
-112 NQDPFSSET
+112 DPFSSES
-121 FDPVDFINSIFPDAN
+121 FDPIDFINSIFPDLERSNSSIHEFNINTNNGGKSSTVTNTNGFALL
-136 AISDGESLQKLEH
+136 EQKL
-149 KLLSTTKQ
+149 SATSRQ
-157 MDQDVRRSIRDRSIA
+157 MDRDVRKSIRDRSMCGERVA
-172 GQRVLN
+172 GDVA
-178 DLELAEK
+178 LAEK
-185 AAEQLKV
+185 AAEQLKM
-192 KMVELEA
+192 KLYQLSR
-199 DCQMAHERSREISR
+199 DCESAYERSRDISR
-213 DVGKLDACKKRL
+213 EVGKLDACKKRL

-259 LLEAVGQLSA
+259 LLEAVGQLSQ
-269 HFSKYADVPKIQR
+269 HFAEYGDVPKIQR
-282 LRTKYEEIANGLKAA
+282 LRAKYEEIANGLKTA

-353 SFSSERNNVESIDRR
+353 SFASERNNVESVDRR

-412 DNKREMMRVGY
+412 DNKKEMMRAEY
-423 NSGNINSGSVDD
+423 GNNNIIITSGSVDD
-435 VNASSQQNS
+435 VNALSQQNS
-444 DDAQLLLM
+444 DDAQVLLM
-452 ALRTTLEFEAELDE
+452 ALRRTLEFEAELDE
-466 TFGNGAA
+466 TFGNGER
-473 SSSAVTA
+473 SSSSSSTSSDATNAKSVLLQ
-480 ANNDTHEEEST
+480 EGET

-506 RERKQRELNANNRGR
+506 RERKQRDLNANNRGR

-568 KNETWGSADYEAG
+568 KTETWGSADYEAG
-581 GEGASEN
+581 GGGGDGAQAGTGASDSGAPSGSKNTSSSN
-588 ASSTPE
+588 A
-594 NMGPTNTKND
+594 GPTNTTNKSD

-636 FLAFQAVLETY
+636 FIAFQAVLETY
-647 AFKLDERAERA
+647 AFKLNERAERA
-658 ASAIANP
+658 SSAIANP
-665 RTSEQVKMNEIK
+665 RNSEQVKMNEIK
-677 ILVLIVNTAE
+677 VLVLIVNTAE
-687 YCAETISPLSE
+687 YCAETILPLAE

-736 TLKTGI
+736 TLKTGVS
-742 ATEVLRVNWGTIET
+742 TEVLRVNWGTIET

-782 SSDNHFRF
+782 SSENHFRF

-797 SVSRELRATLLRVK
+797 SVSRELRATFLRVK

-831 LLEIPVVLGGGG
+831 LLEIPLVVSGGGGG

-848 SSNNANTNFARSFR
+848 ASSSTNATNYARSFR
-862 RTVEREFARID
+862 RTVEREFSRID

-895 KATRSEFARICE
+895 KATRSEFTRICE
-907 ARGMRKADISR
+907 ARGMRKADIAR
-918 YLEQFDRLGTT
+918 FVEQFDRLGTT
-929 EGDDAFDESTGAP
+929 DGDDTFDEAVSV
-942 AGAGPEE
+942 AGAAMAGNSGNDRE
-949 RDARRRQRSN
+949 RDLRQRSN

-973 SGMFVKK
+973 SGMFNVKK

>member
-1 MKYERKRRGS
+1 MS
-11 EIERELEPPSP
+11 SAQ
-22 RVRLLFLVVLSL
+22 SHQH
-34 LSLLL
+34 
-39 LLYTYIFTRESVI
+39 
-52 KTRESTKPLITNKR
+52 R
-66 EREREKSGIKQ
+66 ERGGQ
-77 HPAIMSSTTRPSPPP
+77 
-92 PTPLPNG
+92 NG
-99 GSNTAQQQQQQQQ
+99 G
-112 NQDPFSSET
+112 DPFSSES
-121 FDPVDFINSIFPDAN
+121 FDPIDFINAIFPSSSCESSSGASLSAHDEFNAN
-136 AISDGESLQKLEH
+136 IHDTNTDTGGGKSSSNLTNTNAFALLEQKLRRA
-149 KLLSTTKQ
+149 SRQ
-157 MDQDVRRSIRDRSIA
+157 MDKDVRKSIRDRSIA
-172 GQRVLN
+172 GERVAS
-178 DLELAEK
+178 DVALAEC
-185 AAEQLKV
+185 AAEQLRV
-192 KMVELEA
+192 KMVQLSL
-199 DCQMAHERSREISR
+199 DCERAHERSRDISR

-259 LLEAVGQLSA
+259 LLEAVGQLSQ
-269 HFSKYADVPKIQR
+269 HFAEYGDVPKIQR
-282 LRTKYEEIANGLKAA
+282 LRAKYEEIASGLKTA

-353 SFSSERNNVESIDRR
+353 SFASERNNVESVDRR

-412 DNKREMMRVGY
+412 DNKKEMMRAEYG
-423 NSGNINSGSVDD
+423 NNNINTINGSVDD
-435 VNASSQQNS
+435 VNALSQQNS
-444 DDAQLLLM
+444 DDAQVLLM
-452 ALRTTLEFEAELDE
+452 ALRRTLEFEAELDE
-466 TFGNGAA
+466 TFGNGEKR
-473 SSSAVTA
+473 SSSSSSTSSDATNAKGVSLQ
-480 ANNDTHEEEST
+480 EGET

-506 RERKQRELNANNRGR
+506 RERKQRDLNANNRGR

-568 KNETWGSADYEAG
+568 KTETWGSADYEAG
-581 GEGASEN
+581 GGGGDGAQAGTGASDSGAPSGSKSTSSSN
-588 ASSTPE
+588 A
-594 NMGPTNTKND
+594 GPTSTTNKSD

-636 FLAFQAVLETY
+636 FIAFQAVLETY
-647 AFKLDERAERA
+647 AFKLNERAERA

-665 RTSEQVKMNEIK
+665 RNSEQVKMNEIK
-677 ILVLIVNTAE
+677 VLVLIVNTAE
-687 YCAETISPLSE
+687 YCAETILPLAE

-736 TLKTGI
+736 TLKTGVS
-742 ATEVLRVNWGTIET
+742 TEVLRVNWGTIET

-782 SSDNHFRF
+782 SSENHFRF

-831 LLEIPVVLGGGG
+831 LLEIPLVVSGGG

-848 SSNNANTNFARSFR
+848 ASSSTNATNYARSFR
-862 RTVEREFARID
+862 RTVEREFSRID

-895 KATRSEFARICE
+895 KATRSEFTRICE
-907 ARGMRKADISR
+907 ARGMRKADIAR
-918 YLEQFDRLGTT
+918 FVEQFDRLGTT
-929 EGDDAFDESTGAP
+929 DGDDTFDEVSV
-942 AGAGPEE
+942 AGAAMAGNSGNDRE
-949 RDARRRQRSN
+949 RDLRQRSN

-973 SGMFVKK
+973 SGMFTVKK

>member
-1 MKYERKRRGS
+1 MS
-11 EIERELEPPSP
+11 AQSHQQ
-22 RVRLLFLVVLSL
+22 
-34 LSLLL
+34 
-39 LLYTYIFTRESVI
+39 
-52 KTRESTKPLITNKR
+52 R
-66 EREREKSGIKQ
+66 ERGGQ
-77 HPAIMSSTTRPSPPP
+77 GGQ
-92 PTPLPNG
+92 NG
-99 GSNTAQQQQQQQQ
+99 G
-112 NQDPFSSET
+112 DPFSSES
-121 FDPVDFINSIFPDAN
+121 FDPIDFINSIFPSHESSTSSSVHEFSAN
-136 AISDGESLQKLEH
+136 INDNHINNTGGKSSNRTNTNGFALLEQKLRH
-149 KLLSTTKQ
+149 TSKQ
-157 MDQDVRRSIRDRSIA
+157 MDRDVRKSIRDRSIA
-172 GQRVLN
+172 GERVAN
-178 DLELAEK
+178 DVAVAEN
-185 AAEQLKV
+185 AAEQLNM
-192 KMVELEA
+192 KMVQLSL
-199 DCQMAHERSREISR
+199 DCEHAYERSRDISR

-259 LLEAVGQLSA
+259 LLEAVGQLSQ
-269 HFSKYADVPKIQR
+269 HFAEYGDVPKIQR
-282 LRTKYEEIANGLKAA
+282 LRAKYEEIATGLKTA

-353 SFSSERNNVESIDRR
+353 SFASERNNVESVDRR

-412 DNKREMMRVGY
+412 DNKKEMMRAEYG
-423 NSGNINSGSVDD
+423 NNNINTINGSVDD
-435 VNASSQQNS
+435 VNALSQQNS
-444 DDAQLLLM
+444 DDAQVLLM
-452 ALRTTLEFEAELDE
+452 ALRRTLEFEAELDE
-466 TFGNGAA
+466 TFGNGEKR
-473 SSSAVTA
+473 SSSSSSTSSDATNAKGVSLQ
-480 ANNDTHEEEST
+480 EGET

-506 RERKQRELNANNRGR
+506 RERKQRDLNANNRGR

-568 KNETWGSADYEAG
+568 KTETWGSADYEAG
-581 GEGASEN
+581 GGGGDGAQAGTGASDSGAPSGSKSTSSSN
-588 ASSTPE
+588 A
-594 NMGPTNTKND
+594 GPTSTTNKSD

-636 FLAFQAVLETY
+636 FIAFQAVLETY
-647 AFKLDERAERA
+647 AFKLNERAERA

-665 RTSEQVKMNEIK
+665 RNSEQVKMNEIK
-677 ILVLIVNTAE
+677 VLVLIVNTAE
-687 YCAETISPLSE
+687 YCAETILPLAE

-736 TLKTGI
+736 TLKTGVS
-742 ATEVLRVNWGTIET
+742 TEVLRVNWGTIET

-782 SSDNHFRF
+782 SSENHFRF

-831 LLEIPVVLGGGG
+831 LLEIPLVVSGGG

-848 SSNNANTNFARSFR
+848 ASSSTNATNYARSFR
-862 RTVEREFARID
+862 RTVEREFSRID

-895 KATRSEFARICE
+895 KATRSEFTRICE
-907 ARGMRKADISR
+907 ARGMRKADIAR
-918 YLEQFDRLGTT
+918 FVEQFDRLGTT
-929 EGDDAFDESTGAP
+929 DGDDTFDEVSV
-942 AGAGPEE
+942 AGAAMAGNSGNDRE
-949 RDARRRQRSN
+949 RDLRQRSN

-973 SGMFVKK
+973 SGMFTVKK

>member
-1 MKYERKRRGS
+1 
-11 EIERELEPPSP
+11 
-22 RVRLLFLVVLSL
+22 
-34 LSLLL
+34 
-39 LLYTYIFTRESVI
+39 
-52 KTRESTKPLITNKR
+52 
-66 EREREKSGIKQ
+66 
-77 HPAIMSSTTRPSPPP
+77 
-92 PTPLPNG
+92 
-99 GSNTAQQQQQQQQ
+99 
-112 NQDPFSSET
+112 
-121 FDPVDFINSIFPDAN
+121 
-136 AISDGESLQKLEH
+136 
-149 KLLSTTKQ
+149 
-157 MDQDVRRSIRDRSIA
+157 MDRDVRKSIRDRSIA
-172 GQRVLN
+172 GERVAN
-178 DLELAEK
+178 DVALAEN
-185 AAEQLKV
+185 AAEQLNM
-192 KMVELEA
+192 KMRQLSL
-199 DCQMAHERSREISR
+199 DCERAHERSRDISR

-259 LLEAVGQLSA
+259 LLEAVGQLSQ
-269 HFSKYADVPKIQR
+269 HFAEYGDVPKIQR
-282 LRTKYEEIANGLKAA
+282 LRAKYEEIASGLKTA

-353 SFSSERNNVESIDRR
+353 SFASERNNVESVDRR

-412 DNKREMMRVGY
+412 DNKKEMMRAEYG
-423 NSGNINSGSVDD
+423 NNNINTINGSVDD
-435 VNASSQQNS
+435 VNALSQQNS
-444 DDAQLLLM
+444 DDAQVLLM
-452 ALRTTLEFEAELDE
+452 ALRRTLEFEAELDE
-466 TFGNGAA
+466 TFGNGEKR
-473 SSSAVTA
+473 SSSSSSTSSDATNAKGVSLQ
-480 ANNDTHEEEST
+480 EGET

-506 RERKQRELNANNRGR
+506 RERKQRDLNANNRGR

-568 KNETWGSADYEAG
+568 KTETWGSADYEAG
-581 GEGASEN
+581 GGGGDGAQAGTGASDSGAPSGSKSTSSSN
-588 ASSTPE
+588 A
-594 NMGPTNTKND
+594 GPTSTTNKSD

-636 FLAFQAVLETY
+636 FIAFQAVLETY
-647 AFKLDERAERA
+647 AFKLNERAERA

-665 RTSEQVKMNEIK
+665 RNSEQVKMNEIK
-677 ILVLIVNTAE
+677 VLVLIVNTAE
-687 YCAETISPLSE
+687 YCAETILPLAE

-736 TLKTGI
+736 TLKTGVS
-742 ATEVLRVNWGTIET
+742 TEVLRVNWGTIET

-782 SSDNHFRF
+782 SSENHFRF

-831 LLEIPVVLGGGG
+831 LLEIPLVVSGGG

-848 SSNNANTNFARSFR
+848 ASSSTNATNYARSFR
-862 RTVEREFARID
+862 RTVEREFSRID

-895 KATRSEFARICE
+895 KATRSEFTRICE
-907 ARGMRKADISR
+907 ARGMRKADIAR
-918 YLEQFDRLGTT
+918 FVEQFDRLGTT
-929 EGDDAFDESTGAP
+929 DGDDTFDEVSV
-942 AGAGPEE
+942 AGAAMAGNSGNDRE
-949 RDARRRQRSN
+949 RDLRQRSN

-973 SGMFVKK
+973 SGMFTVKK